1 MIIDLPKL
9 GAVKF
14 RDDLTPEQFNAEVQR
29 LAEKYDFKMPRPD
42 IGLGEIA
49 KRSFMRSVGETGIAF
64 GDTLPAMGASAL
76 GFNDYAKRQMEEA
89 AQTRAELEEKYPTR
103 FKSYTEVG
111 GPREAL
117 EFVAETGGE
126 LLPSVG
132 TALIP
137 GVGFG
142 ALGARAG
149 VSAATKLA
157 AERGLGKYATEALI
171 EKGAQAAGRRGMY
184 GGVYMGSF
192 AQNAPEVFEGIYQE
206 TGKFESGIAAL
217 AGGISAV
224 LDSALPAK
232 VFNGLGKYG
241 KLKVI
246 EELAKESNAAPK
258 VWKYV
263 LREARDAAAIEG
275 LTESAQ
281 EAIGAYAK
289 QVAGSAKGLFDPENI
304 QQYKEA
310 FVKGAI
316 GGAGFGIPGGV
327 AKGFVAKRDVKNTE
341 EANKALAEQE
351 QAEAGAVSPEKSA
364 EYDAQAEQA
373 RAQREKD
380 LTAAFSMGDYE
391 QTKVELAAL
400 QARMDAA
407 RPNSAAYAELDKAVK
422 DKQTELAT
430 MEAQKA
436 KESAFATAVPDE
448 QGLYRAQQIVD
459 ATMLKELGVSPMSKV
474 ARELI
479 GTNLN
484 TPEGVA
490 KFVNTL
496 ENPAFKGKINEE
508 AYDALIKTLKPQVV
522 EEAAR
527 ADLQGA
533 VNARQPN
540 ITPSGEGATVDSA
553 TDQGAATEG
562 VGGGERP
569 RVVSTDTNVAGTN
582 VGKEP
587 TTPAIA
593 GVKVLGLINQID
605 TNGGLQNDK
614 IENYV
619 KNNSFGLETIPA
631 SALPDLETLAD
642 KDDPYNRV
650 LDPDENKISE
660 YKKRL
665 AANETAPPIVMDA
678 NGVILD
684 GFHRAIAA
692 KELNKPIQAYVAQPS
707 TLDSKQQKAPTADPE
722 KAFEEGKQAMLEGQG
737 IDDHP
742 YGDSE
747 FAMYFQSGWLEQERE
762 LQSEL
767 NPEDTAPQN
776 KIVEPE
782 PKTTPAEKVEK
793 PVADTTVESLEL
805 KPTPKVDATPDFT
818 KDIETIINKL
828 GDKAKKRGH
837 TELEKDARAYFGR
850 NYPDFALR
858 TIANDIASFKFV
870 DKTGKG
876 LYRNGATA
884 YRRAEMPAFKD
895 RADGVEVAFTETE
908 MKQHEGQGGTHAKNA
923 EKWARANLS
932 PESVAYL
939 DKWIKKYTDEDVV
952 SARDQKK
959 AEKQQQLK
967 KNVKEQIKQD
977 ELSPLSQAIARS
989 DIEEDLGIK
998 KKGRITEKMRKDAK
1012 RLAKQA
1018 LEDYM
1023 GVEGIDDITDSGF
1036 NEMYASPDVASLY
1049 KSSHPSVLR
1058 SLRDGNL
1065 VDALGYLA
1073 ETTPYDSLSKIAEN
1087 LAKYVGNVNVVYGAK
1102 ESKYDPKTNTI
1113 YLTEDATGY
1122 EVMHESAHAALSH
1135 ILANPSHPITRQ
1147 LDKLFKQVKG
1157 SLDGA
1162 YGATNLQEFAAE
1174 LWSNPELRTKL
1185 KEMRTDSPVLSM
1197 WDKIMNVLRRILGFQ
1212 PRQTD
1217 ALDAADRLTNQIIS
1231 VPPASRM
1238 GDSLYAQ
1245 SIHNPNIFDNIFKY
1259 ADKVTSGGTIMN
1271 QDTAVKTLASM
1282 EKLGVGGRQV
1292 MRKFLNLSAL
1302 GQVASKIVGKEAI
1315 EFADN
1320 VNAMAGYYENMMEK
1334 LNPLHK
1340 RLEDFAQTDRYEAWS
1355 KLVNETTRLDVNP
1368 NADAETVARYRN
1380 DNEKFINYQQF
1391 KAEYNRLTD
1400 TEKKLYKD
1408 LFASYEVLFRELKA
1422 SIRNNLLV
1430 KFPDDQEKALSVYS
1444 KIIDQITS
1452 AGVEHYAPL
1461 YRQGTYFL
1469 TYLDK
1474 NTNEHATELFESQIE
1489 RAQKKAKLE
1498 TQGHTDFEEK
1508 SRFDQLQSRNVPS
1521 GSIAGQIIKIMKD
1534 GGVDDTGV
1542 ENFLQLIVSAMP
1554 ETSLLKSFTKRKGTA
1569 GYIND
1574 AALAFSNV
1582 TSSTA
1587 RQLSRMKYS
1596 EILQSNVDKMRE
1608 TASALRGIKS
1618 DIGAEFVTEFM
1629 NRQKYAMNPS
1639 VADWARYASTGAFY
1653 FNLAGNVSSATVN
1666 FLQTPM
1672 IVLPQLGGTYGFLKA
1687 GAALMKATKLYGASG
1702 LTRTVKDINGETV
1715 TQKAMLSVDNL
1726 IGQGKNTEYS
1736 ELFKTL
1742 KGLGFLQNSTA
1753 RDALQAAN
1761 RTPSGKGG
1769 AVPFTERVTTYSA
1782 FMFHHAERMNRE
1794 VTAVAA
1800 FDLEMERL
1808 KNPSQMT
1815 KAERDANLTPEQKQ
1829 QLAIE
1834 KAIRMVEFTHG
1845 AGHTES
1851 GPSIGHSDIG
1861 KVLTVFK
1868 RFGFTMYYMLFD
1880 TIRRSFPISKDMSA
1894 DEKEAMNAA
1903 RRQLIGVYGMAGM
1916 FAGVKGMPL
1925 YWIAETA
1932 YNALQDDDDEDFDTV
1947 MRKFLGDLI
1956 FKGPV
1961 NYFTNLAIADRVGW
1975 TDLIYRE
1982 NKGGKADASALSQIT
1997 EAILGAPYSVIN
2009 SIYRGKELIGE
2020 GQFERGVEAMLP
2032 IALRNVLKG
2041 VRYATEGANTLRGDP
2056 VMGDVNGYS
2065 AAMQILG
2072 FAPADLL
2079 NKYED
2084 NAYAKKFQDA
2094 TVGQGK
2100 KLLKQ
2105 YYIADRLGDYDRA
2118 NMLRDKLFALSD
2130 KHDLGI
2136 TEETISQSVTARD
2149 KISDEMYNG
2158 IQINKKIRNE
2168 IERSIM
2174 EMHD

>member
-1 MIIDLPKL
+1 MIVNLPKL
-9 GAVKF
+9 GQVAFPDGLSAKEY
-14 RDDLTPEQFNAEVQR
+14 DALIGKLEQ
-29 LAEKYDFKMPRPD
+29 KYDFRMPKPEM
-42 IGLGEIA
+42 GLGEIA
-49 KRSFMRSVGETGIAF
+49 KRGFMRSVGETGIAF

-89 AQTRAELEEKYPTR
+89 AQSRAELEEKYPTR

-149 VSAATKLA
+149 ASAATKLA
-157 AERGLGKYATEALI
+157 AERGLGKYATEELI
-171 EKGAQAAGRRGMY
+171 KQGSLSAGRKGMY

-232 VFNGLGKYG
+232 IFDGLGKYG

-246 EELAKESNAAPK
+246 EELAKDSKAAPK

-263 LREARDAAAIEG
+263 AREASEAAATEG

-289 QVAGSAKGLFDPENI
+289 QVAGSSKGLFDPENI

-316 GGAGFGIPGGV
+316 GGAGFGVPGGV
-327 AKGFVAKRDVKNTE
+327 AKGFAAKRDVYATG
-341 EANKALAEQE
+341 EAQKALAEQE
-351 QAEAGAVSPEKSA
+351 QAEAGAVPPEKSA

-391 QTKVELAAL
+391 QTKTELAAL

-496 ENPAFKGKINEE
+496 ENPSFKGKINEE

-533 VNARQPN
+533 VDARQPN

-562 VGGGERP
+562 VGGGERLGM
-569 RVVSTDTNVAGTN
+569 VSTDTDVAGTN
-582 VGKEP
+582 VGEEP
-587 TTPAIA
+587 TTPP
-593 GVKVLGLINQID
+593 V
-605 TNGGLQNDK
+605 
-614 IENYV
+614 
-619 KNNSFGLETIPA
+619 
-631 SALPDLETLAD
+631 
-642 KDDPYNRV
+642 
-650 LDPDENKISE
+650 
-660 YKKRL
+660 
-665 AANETAPPIVMDA
+665 
-678 NGVILD
+678 
-684 GFHRAIAA
+684 
-692 KELNKPIQAYVAQPS
+692 
-707 TLDSKQQKAPTADPE
+707 DPE
-722 KAFEEGKQAMLEGQG
+722 KVFEEGKQALLEGQG

-747 FAMYFQSGWLEQERE
+747 YAMYFQSGWLEQERE

-776 KIVEPE
+776 KVVEPE
-782 PKTTPAEKVEK
+782 PKTTPAAKVEK
-793 PVADTTVESLEL
+793 PVVDTTAESLDL
-805 KPTPKVDATPDFT
+805 KPTPKVDTTPDFT
-818 KDIETIINKL
+818 KDIDTIIGKL
-828 GDKAKKRGH
+828 GDQGKKRGH
-837 TELEKDARAYFGR
+837 TELETDARAYFGR
-850 NYPDFALR
+850 NYPDFAIR
-858 TIANDIASFKFV
+858 SIAHDLVRQK
-870 DKTGKG
+870 
-876 LYRNGATA
+876 TA
-884 YRRAEMPAFKD
+884 YRRADMKAFEKTPE
-895 RADGVEVAFTETE
+895 GPEVAFTEAE
-908 MKQHEGQGGTHAKNA
+908 IKQHKGQGGAHAKNA

-932 PESVAYL
+932 PETVAYL
-939 DKWIKKYTDEDVV
+939 DKWIAKYTKEEAE
-952 SARDQKK
+952 SKRYQKK
-959 AEKQQQLK
+959 AEKQQELKKAGKAQLK
-967 KNVKEQIKQD
+967 DEEFTTDKAEQ
-977 ELSPLSQAIARS
+977 EALS
-989 DIEEDLGIK
+989 DIEEDLGK
-998 KKGRITEKMRKDAK
+998 KRKGRVTEKMRKDAK
-1012 RLAKQA
+1012 KLAKKA
-1018 LEDYM
+1018 LEEYM
-1023 GVEGIDDITDSGF
+1023 GVEGIDDIIDSGF

-1049 KSSHPSVLR
+1049 RSSHPSVLR
-1058 SLRDGNL
+1058 SLRNGNL
-1065 VDALGYLA
+1065 VDALGHLA
-1073 ETTPYDSLSKIAEN
+1073 ETTNFDSLSKIADT
-1087 LAKYVGNVNVVYGAK
+1087 LAKYVGDVNVVYGAK
-1102 ESKYDPKTNTI
+1102 KSKYDPKTNTI
-1113 YLTEDATGY
+1113 YLTEDATNY

-1135 ILANPSHPITRQ
+1135 ILANPSHPVTRQ
-1147 LDKLFKQVKG
+1147 LDKLFKEVKG

-1391 KAEYNRLTD
+1391 KAEYNRLNP
-1400 TEKKLYKD
+1400 TEKKLYDD
-1408 LFASYEVLFRELKA
+1408 LFKSYNELFKELKK
-1422 SIRNNLLV
+1422 SLYNNLEA
-1430 KFPDDQEKALSVYS
+1430 KFPDDKAKVSSVYN

-1469 TYLDK
+1469 TYIDK
-1474 NTNEHATELFESQIE
+1474 NTKEHATELFESQIE

-1498 TQGHTDFEEK
+1498 MQGHTDFEEK

-1534 GGVDDTGV
+1534 GGVDDAGV

-1608 TASALRGIKS
+1608 TAGTLRGVKS
-1618 DIGAEFVTEFM
+1618 DIGAEFVTEFVD
-1629 NRQKYAMNPS
+1629 RQKYAMNPNVS
-1639 VADWARYASTGAFY
+1639 DWARYASTGAFY

-1666 FLQTPM
+1666 LLQTPM

-1687 GAALMKATKLYGASG
+1687 GAALMKATKLYGTSG
-1702 LTRTVKDINGETV
+1702 ISRTIKDINGETV

-1726 IGQGKNTEYS
+1726 IGKGKNTEYS

-1761 RTPSGKGG
+1761 RTPSGKGA
-1769 AVPFTERVTTYSA
+1769 AVPLTERVTTYSA

-1794 VTAVAA
+1794 ITAIAA

-1808 KNPSQMT
+1808 KNKGVT
-1815 KAERDANLTPEQKQ
+1815 GAEAQR
-1829 QLAIE
+1829 LAIE

-1903 RRQLIGVYGMAGM
+1903 RRQLVGVYGMAGM

-1925 YWIAETA
+1925 YWVAEMA
-1932 YNALQDDDDEDFDTV
+1932 YNALQDDDDDDFDTV

-1961 NYFTNLAIADRVGW
+1961 NYYTNLAIADRVGW

-1997 EAILGAPYSVIN
+1997 EAILGAPYSIVN
-2009 SIYRGKELIGE
+2009 NMFRAKELFDE
-2020 GQFERGVEAMLP
+2020 GHFMRSIETALP
-2032 IALRNVLKG
+2032 VALRNIPKSY
-2041 VRYATEGANTLRGDP
+2041 RYFTEGANTLRGDP
-2056 VMGDVNGYS
+2056 VMGEINGYN
-2065 AAMQILG
+2065 AMMQLLG

-2079 NKYED
+2079 TKYED

-2136 TEETISQSVTARD
+2136 TEETISESVTARD

>member
-1 MIIDLPKL
+1 MIVNLPKL
-9 GAVKF
+9 GQVAFPDGLSAKEY
-14 RDDLTPEQFNAEVQR
+14 DALIGKLEQ
-29 LAEKYDFKMPRPD
+29 KYDFRMPKPEM
-42 IGLGEIA
+42 GLGEIA
-49 KRSFMRSVGETGIAF
+49 KRGFMRSVGETGIAF

-89 AQTRAELEEKYPTR
+89 AQSRAELEEKYPTR

-149 VSAATKLA
+149 ASAATKLA
-157 AERGLGKYATEALI
+157 AERGLGKYATEELI
-171 EKGAQAAGRRGMY
+171 KQGSLSAGRKGMY

-232 VFNGLGKYG
+232 IFDGLGKYG

-246 EELAKESNAAPK
+246 EELAKDSKAAPK

-263 LREARDAAAIEG
+263 AREASEAAATEG

-289 QVAGSAKGLFDPENI
+289 QVAGSSKGLFDPENI

-316 GGAGFGIPGGV
+316 GGAGFGVPGGV
-327 AKGFVAKRDVKNTE
+327 AKGFAAKRDVYATG
-341 EANKALAEQE
+341 EAQKALAEQE
-351 QAEAGAVSPEKSA
+351 QAEAGAVPPEKSA

-391 QTKVELAAL
+391 QTKTELAAL

-496 ENPAFKGKINEE
+496 ENPSFKGKINEE

-533 VNARQPN
+533 VDARQPN

-562 VGGGERP
+562 VGGGERLGM
-569 RVVSTDTNVAGTN
+569 VSTDTDVAGTN
-582 VGKEP
+582 VGEEP
-587 TTPAIA
+587 TTPP
-593 GVKVLGLINQID
+593 V
-605 TNGGLQNDK
+605 
-614 IENYV
+614 
-619 KNNSFGLETIPA
+619 
-631 SALPDLETLAD
+631 
-642 KDDPYNRV
+642 
-650 LDPDENKISE
+650 
-660 YKKRL
+660 
-665 AANETAPPIVMDA
+665 
-678 NGVILD
+678 
-684 GFHRAIAA
+684 
-692 KELNKPIQAYVAQPS
+692 
-707 TLDSKQQKAPTADPE
+707 DPE
-722 KAFEEGKQAMLEGQG
+722 KVFEEGKQALLEGQG

-747 FAMYFQSGWLEQERE
+747 YAMYFQSGWLEQERE

-776 KIVEPE
+776 KVVEPE
-782 PKTTPAEKVEK
+782 PKTTPAAKVEK
-793 PVADTTVESLEL
+793 PVVDTTAESLDL
-805 KPTPKVDATPDFT
+805 KPTPKVDTTPDFT
-818 KDIETIINKL
+818 KDIDTIIGKL
-828 GDKAKKRGH
+828 GDQGKKRGH
-837 TELEKDARAYFGR
+837 TELETDARAYFGR
-850 NYPDFALR
+850 NYPDFAIR
-858 TIANDIASFKFV
+858 SIAHDLVRQK
-870 DKTGKG
+870 
-876 LYRNGATA
+876 TA
-884 YRRAEMPAFKD
+884 YRRADMKAFEKTPE
-895 RADGVEVAFTETE
+895 GPEVAFTEAE
-908 MKQHEGQGGTHAKNA
+908 IKQHKGQGGAHAKNA

-932 PESVAYL
+932 PETVAYL
-939 DKWIKKYTDEDVV
+939 DKWIAKYTKEEAE
-952 SARDQKK
+952 SKRYQKK
-959 AEKQQQLK
+959 AEKQQELKKAGKAQLK
-967 KNVKEQIKQD
+967 DEEFTTDKAEQ
-977 ELSPLSQAIARS
+977 EALS
-989 DIEEDLGIK
+989 DIEEDLGK
-998 KKGRITEKMRKDAK
+998 KRKGRVTEKMRKDAK
-1012 RLAKQA
+1012 KLAKKA
-1018 LEDYM
+1018 LEEYM
-1023 GVEGIDDITDSGF
+1023 GVEGIDDIIDSGF

-1049 KSSHPSVLR
+1049 RSSHPSVLR
-1058 SLRDGNL
+1058 SLRNGNL
-1065 VDALGYLA
+1065 VDALGHLA
-1073 ETTPYDSLSKIAEN
+1073 ETTNFDSLSKIADT
-1087 LAKYVGNVNVVYGAK
+1087 LAKYVGDVNVVYGAK

-1113 YLTEDATGY
+1113 YLTEDATNY

-1135 ILANPSHPITRQ
+1135 ILANPSHPVTRQ
-1147 LDKLFKQVKG
+1147 LDKLFKEVKG

-1391 KAEYNRLTD
+1391 KAEYNRLNP
-1400 TEKKLYKD
+1400 TEKKLYDD
-1408 LFASYEVLFRELKA
+1408 LFKSYNELFKELKK
-1422 SIRNNLLV
+1422 SLYNNLEA
-1430 KFPDDQEKALSVYS
+1430 KFPDDKAKVSSVYN

-1469 TYLDK
+1469 TYIDK
-1474 NTNEHATELFESQIE
+1474 NTKEHATELFESQIE

-1498 TQGHTDFEEK
+1498 MQGHTDFEEK

-1534 GGVDDTGV
+1534 GGVDDAGV

-1608 TASALRGIKS
+1608 TAGTLRGVKS
-1618 DIGAEFVTEFM
+1618 DIGAEFVTEFVD
-1629 NRQKYAMNPS
+1629 RQKYAMNPNVS
-1639 VADWARYASTGAFY
+1639 DWARYASTGAFY

-1666 FLQTPM
+1666 LLQTPM

-1687 GAALMKATKLYGASG
+1687 GAALMKATKLYGTSG
-1702 LTRTVKDINGETV
+1702 ISRTIKDINGETV

-1726 IGQGKNTEYS
+1726 IGKGKNTEYS

-1761 RTPSGKGG
+1761 RTPSGKGA
-1769 AVPFTERVTTYSA
+1769 AVPLTERVTTYSA

-1794 VTAVAA
+1794 ITAIAA

-1808 KNPSQMT
+1808 KNKGVT
-1815 KAERDANLTPEQKQ
+1815 GAEAQR
-1829 QLAIE
+1829 LAIE

-1903 RRQLIGVYGMAGM
+1903 RRQLVGVYGMAGM

-1925 YWIAETA
+1925 YWVAEMA
-1932 YNALQDDDDEDFDTV
+1932 YNALQDDDDDDFDTV

-1961 NYFTNLAIADRVGW
+1961 NYYTNLAIADRVGW

-1997 EAILGAPYSVIN
+1997 EAILGAPYSIVN
-2009 SIYRGKELIGE
+2009 NMFRAKELFDE
-2020 GQFERGVEAMLP
+2020 GHFMRSIETALP
-2032 IALRNVLKG
+2032 VALRNIPKSY
-2041 VRYATEGANTLRGDP
+2041 RYFTEGANTLRGDP
-2056 VMGDVNGYS
+2056 VMGEINGYN
-2065 AAMQILG
+2065 AMMQLLG

-2079 NKYED
+2079 TKYED

-2136 TEETISQSVTARD
+2136 TEETISESVTARD

>member
-1 MIIDLPKL
+1 MIVNLPKL
-9 GAVKF
+9 GQVAFPDGLSAKEF
-14 RDDLTPEQFNAEVQR
+14 DALIGRLEQ
-29 LAEKYDFKMPRPD
+29 KYDFRMPKPD
-42 IGLGEIA
+42 IGLSEIA
-49 KRSFMRSVGETGIAF
+49 KRGFMRNVGETGIAIT
-64 GDTLPAMGASAL
+64 DTLPAMLGSKL
-76 GFNDYAKRQMEEA
+76 GFEDYARRQMEEA
-89 AQTRAELEEKYPTR
+89 AQSRAELEEKYPTR

-149 VSAATKLA
+149 ASAATKLA
-157 AERGLGKYATEALI
+157 AERGLGKYATEELI
-171 EKGAQAAGRRGMY
+171 KQGSLSAGRKGMY

-232 VFNGLGKYG
+232 IFDGLGKYG

-246 EELAKESNAAPK
+246 EELAKDSKAAPK

-263 LREARDAAAIEG
+263 AREASEAAATEG

-289 QVAGSAKGLFDPENI
+289 QVAGSSKGLFDPENI

-316 GGAGFGIPGGV
+316 GGAGFGVPGGV
-327 AKGFVAKRDVKNTE
+327 AKGFAAKRDVYATG
-341 EANKALAEQE
+341 EAQKALAEQE
-351 QAEAGAVSPEKSA
+351 QAEAGAVPPEKSA

-391 QTKVELAAL
+391 QTKTELAAL

-459 ATMLKELGVSPMSKV
+459 ATMLKKLGVSPTSKV

-484 TPEGVA
+484 TTEGVA

-496 ENPAFKGKINEE
+496 ENPSFKGKINEE
-508 AYDALIKTLKPQVV
+508 AYDALIKTLKPQIV

-533 VNARQPN
+533 VDARQPN

-569 RVVSTDTNVAGTN
+569 RVVSTDTDVAGTN
-582 VGKEP
+582 VGEES
-587 TTPAIA
+587 TTPP
-593 GVKVLGLINQID
+593 V
-605 TNGGLQNDK
+605 
-614 IENYV
+614 
-619 KNNSFGLETIPA
+619 
-631 SALPDLETLAD
+631 
-642 KDDPYNRV
+642 
-650 LDPDENKISE
+650 
-660 YKKRL
+660 
-665 AANETAPPIVMDA
+665 
-678 NGVILD
+678 
-684 GFHRAIAA
+684 
-692 KELNKPIQAYVAQPS
+692 
-707 TLDSKQQKAPTADPE
+707 DPE
-722 KAFEEGKQAMLEGQG
+722 KVFEEGKKALLDGQS

-747 FAMYFQSGWLEQERE
+747 YAMYFQSGWLEQERE

-767 NPEDTAPQN
+767 NPEDTALQDTA
-776 KIVEPE
+776 
-782 PKTTPAEKVEK
+782 PKSKSKTATAAKVEK
-793 PVADTTVESLEL
+793 PVVDTTAESLDL
-805 KPTPKVDATPDFT
+805 KPTPKVDTTPDFT
-818 KDIETIINKL
+818 KDIDSIVSKL
-828 GDKAKKRGH
+828 GDQAKKRGH

-858 TIANDIASFKFV
+858 TLANDLASFKFV

-876 LYRNGATA
+876 IYRGGATA
-884 YRRAEMPAFKD
+884 YRRAEMPAFKGT
-895 RADGVEVAFTETE
+895 AGGPEVAFTESE
-908 MKQHEGQGGTHAKNA
+908 MKQHEGQGGVHAKNA

-932 PESVAYL
+932 PESLAYL
-939 DKWIKKYTDEDVV
+939 DKWIKTYTDEDAT
-952 SARDQKK
+952 SAKYQKK
-959 AEKQQQLK
+959 AEKQQILKKAGKAQLK
-967 KNVKEQIKQD
+967 DEEFTTDKAEQ
-977 ELSPLSQAIARS
+977 EALS
-989 DIEEDLGIK
+989 DIEEDLGK
-998 KKGRITEKMRKDAK
+998 KRKGRVTEKMRKDAK
-1012 RLAKQA
+1012 KLAKKA
-1018 LEDYM
+1018 LEEYM

-1049 KSSHPSVLR
+1049 RSSHPSVLR

-1065 VDALGYLA
+1065 VGALKNLA
-1073 ETTPYDSLSKIAEN
+1073 ETTNFDSLSKIAN
-1087 LAKYVGNVNVVYGAK
+1087 TLAKYVGDVNVVYGAK
-1102 ESKYDPKTNTI
+1102 ASKYDPKTNTI
-1113 YLTEDATGY
+1113 YLTEDATNY

-1135 ILANPSHPITRQ
+1135 ILANPSHPVTRQ
-1147 LDKLFKQVKG
+1147 LDKLFKEVKG

-1217 ALDAADRLTNQIIS
+1217 ALDAADRLTSQIVS

-1245 SIHNPNIFDNIFKY
+1245 SIHNPNIFDDIFKY

-1391 KAEYNRLTD
+1391 KVEYNKLNP
-1400 TEKKLYKD
+1400 TEKKLYDD
-1408 LFASYEVLFRELKA
+1408 LFNSYVVLFKELKA

-1430 KFPDDQEKALSVYS
+1430 KFPDDKEKALSVYN

-1508 SRFDQLQSRNVPS
+1508 SRFNELQSRNVPS

-1534 GGVDDTGV
+1534 GGVDDAGV

-1608 TASALRGIKS
+1608 TAGTLRGVKS
-1618 DIGAEFVTEFM
+1618 DIGAEFVTEFVD
-1629 NRQKYAMNPS
+1629 RQKYAMNPNVS
-1639 VADWARYASTGAFY
+1639 EWARYASTGAFY
-1653 FNLAGNVSSATVN
+1653 FNLAGNVSSATIN
-1666 FLQTPM
+1666 LLQTPM

-1687 GAALMKATKLYGASG
+1687 GAALMKATKLYGTSG
-1702 LTRTVKDINGETV
+1702 ISRTIKDINGETV

-1726 IGQGKNTEYS
+1726 IGKGKNTEYS

-1742 KGLGFLQNSTA
+1742 KGLGFLQNSTT

-1769 AVPFTERVTTYSA
+1769 AVPLTERVTTYSA

-1794 VTAVAA
+1794 ITAIAA

-1815 KAERDANLTPEQKQ
+1815 KAERDANLTSEQKQ

-1903 RRQLIGVYGMAGM
+1903 RRQLVGVYGMAGM

-1925 YWIAETA
+1925 YWVAEMA
-1932 YNALQDDDDEDFDTV
+1932 YNALQDEDDDDFDTV

-1961 NYFTNLAIADRVGW
+1961 NYYTNLAIADRVGW

-1997 EAILGAPYSVIN
+1997 EAILGAPYSIVN
-2009 SIYRGKELIGE
+2009 NMFRAAELYQEGHFMRSIET
-2020 GQFERGVEAMLP
+2020 ALP
-2032 IALRNVLKG
+2032 VALRNIPKSY
-2041 VRYATEGANTLRGDP
+2041 RYFTEGANTLRGDP

-2065 AAMQILG
+2065 AAMQVLG

-2079 NKYED
+2079 TKYED

-2100 KLLKQ
+2100 RLLKQ

>member
-29 LAEKYDFKMPRPD
+29 LSAKYDFKMPRPD
-42 IGLGEIA
+42 IGLSEIA
-49 KRSFMRSVGETGIAF
+49 KRGFMRSVGETGIAL
-64 GDTLPAMGASAL
+64 GDVIPAAISSAFVH
-76 GFNDYAKRQMEEA
+76 GGGDYAKRQMEEA
-89 AQTRAELEEKYPTR
+89 AQSRAELEEKYPTR

-111 GPREAL
+111 SPREAL
-117 EFVAETGGE
+117 EYVAETGGE

-137 GVGFG
+137 GIGLEAV
-142 ALGARAG
+142 GARVGA
-149 VSAATKLA
+149 SAAARLA
-157 AERGLGKYATEALI
+157 AERGLGEVATKALI
-171 EKGAQAAGRRGMY
+171 EKGTQSAARKGMY

-206 TGKFESGIAAL
+206 TGKFEPGIAAL
-217 AGGISAV
+217 AGGIGAV

-232 VFNGLGKYG
+232 IFDGLGKYG

-246 EELAKESNAAPK
+246 EELAKDSRAAPK

-263 LREARDAAAIEG
+263 GKEAAQAAATEG

-289 QVAGSAKGLFDPENI
+289 QVAGSSKSLFDPENT

-316 GGAGFGIPGGV
+316 GGAGFGVPGGV
-327 AKGFVAKRDVKNTE
+327 AKGITAKQEYARQQQPAAGPTE
-341 EANKALAEQE
+341 QTQQPTTTEQLALPAPEQQLQLGYTE
-351 QAEAGAVSPEKSA
+351 PPTQPTLALPAPTPPAAEAVTPEKPA
-364 EYDAQAEQA
+364 IDVVAQLGLNKRSKIA
-373 RAQREKD
+373 RSLAGID
-380 LTAAFSMGDYE
+380 LT
-391 QTKVELAAL
+391 
-400 QARMDAA
+400 
-407 RPNSAAYAELDKAVK
+407 
-422 DKQTELAT
+422 
-430 MEAQKA
+430 
-436 KESAFATAVPDE
+436 
-448 QGLYRAQQIVD
+448 
-459 ATMLKELGVSPMSKV
+459 
-474 ARELI
+474 
-479 GTNLN
+479 
-484 TPEGVA
+484 TPEGV
-490 KFVNTL
+490 KQLITTL

-508 AYDALIKTLKPQVV
+508 AYDALIKSLDPQLV
-522 EEAAR
+522 EAAAR

-533 VNARQPN
+533 VDARQPN
-540 ITPSGEGATVDSA
+540 PPTGGEGATVDSA
-553 TDQGAATEG
+553 TNQGAPTEG

-569 RVVSTDTNVAGTN
+569 RVVPTNADVAGTN

-587 TTPAIA
+587 TTPT
-593 GVKVLGLINQID
+593 V
-605 TNGGLQNDK
+605 
-614 IENYV
+614 
-619 KNNSFGLETIPA
+619 
-631 SALPDLETLAD
+631 
-642 KDDPYNRV
+642 
-650 LDPDENKISE
+650 
-660 YKKRL
+660 
-665 AANETAPPIVMDA
+665 
-678 NGVILD
+678 
-684 GFHRAIAA
+684 
-692 KELNKPIQAYVAQPS
+692 
-707 TLDSKQQKAPTADPE
+707 DPE
-722 KAFEEGKQAMLEGQG
+722 KAFEEGKQALLEGQG

-767 NPEDTAPQN
+767 NPEDKAPQN
-776 KIVEPE
+776 KVVEPK
-782 PKTTPAEKVEK
+782 PKTTSAAKVEK
-793 PVADTTVESLEL
+793 PVVDTTAESLDL
-805 KPTPKVDATPDFT
+805 KPTPKVDTTPDFT
-818 KDIETIINKL
+818 KDIDSIVTKL
-828 GDKAKKRGH
+828 GDQAKKRGH

-850 NYPDFALR
+850 NYPDFAIRSIAHDLVR
-858 TIANDIASFKFV
+858 QKTI
-870 DKTGKG
+870 
-876 LYRNGATA
+876 
-884 YRRAEMPAFKD
+884 YRRSEMPSFRG
-895 RADGVEVAFTETE
+895 RAEGPEFNLTEAE
-908 MKQHEGQGGTHAKNA
+908 SKQHRGQGGAHAKNA
-923 EKWARANLS
+923 DKWARANLS
-932 PESVAYL
+932 PETVAYL
-939 DKWIKKYTDEDVV
+939 DKWIAKYTKEEAE
-952 SARDQKK
+952 SKRYQKK
-959 AEKQQQLK
+959 AEKQQELK

-977 ELSPLSQAIARS
+977 ELSPVSQAIARS
-989 DIEEDLGIK
+989 DIEEDLGK
-998 KKGRITEKMRKDAK
+998 KASKRTRKDAK
-1012 RLAKQA
+1012 KLAKQA
-1018 LEDYM
+1018 LEEYM
-1023 GVEGIDDITDSGF
+1023 GVEGIDDIIDSGF

-1049 KSSHPSVLR
+1049 RSSHPSVLR

-1065 VDALGYLA
+1065 VDALGHLA
-1073 ETTPYDSLSKIAEN
+1073 ETTEFDSLSKIAEN

-1135 ILANPSHPITRQ
+1135 ILANPSHPVTRQ
-1147 LDKLFKQVKG
+1147 LDKLFKEVKG

-1197 WDKIMNVLRRILGFQ
+1197 WDKIMNVLRKVLGFQ

-1217 ALDAADRLTNQIIS
+1217 ALDAADRLTSQIVS

-1245 SIHNPNIFDNIFKY
+1245 SINNPNLADNIFKY
-1259 ADKVTSGGTIMN
+1259 VSGVTSGGTIMN
-1271 QDTAVKTLASM
+1271 DSTAVEWLAKA

-1292 MRKFLNLSAL
+1292 LRKFLNLSAL

-1340 RLEDFAQTDRYEAWS
+1340 RLEEFAKTDRYEAWS
-1355 KLVNETTRLDVNP
+1355 RLVNETTRLDVNP

-1391 KAEYNRLTD
+1391 KAEYNRLNP
-1400 TEKKLYKD
+1400 TEKKLYDD
-1408 LFASYEVLFRELKA
+1408 LFNSYKVLFKELKA

-1430 KFPDDQEKALSVYS
+1430 KFPDDQEKALSVYN

-1474 NTNEHATELFESQIE
+1474 DTNEHATELFTSQIE
-1489 RAQKKAKLE
+1489 RAQKKAELE
-1498 TQGHTDFEEK
+1498 GKGHTDFEEK
-1508 SRFDQLQSRNVPS
+1508 TKFDQLQARNVPS
-1521 GSIAGQIIKIMKD
+1521 GSIAGQIVKIMKD
-1534 GGVDDTGV
+1534 SGVGSEGID
-1542 ENFLQLIVSAMP
+1542 NFLQLIVSAMP

-1587 RQLSRMKYS
+1587 RQLSRMRYS
-1596 EILQSNVDKMRE
+1596 ETLQANIDKMRE
-1608 TASALRGIKS
+1608 TVGELRGSKAT
-1618 DIGAEFVTEFM
+1618 IGAEFIKEFEG
-1629 NRQKYAMNPS
+1629 RQKYAMNPS

-1653 FNLAGNVSSATVN
+1653 FNLAGNVSSAAVN

-1672 IVLPQLGGTYGFLKA
+1672 IVLPQLGGTYGYLKA

-1702 LTRTVKDINGETV
+1702 FTRTIKDINGETV
-1715 TQKAMLSVDNL
+1715 EQKAMLSVDNL
-1726 IGQGKNTEYS
+1726 LGQGKNAEYS
-1736 ELFKTL
+1736 ELFKAL
-1742 KGLGFLQNSTA
+1742 KGFGFLQNSTA
-1753 RDALQAAN
+1753 RDALQASN
-1761 RTPSGKGG
+1761 RPPAEKGG
-1769 AVPFTERVTTYSA
+1769 AVPLTERVATYSA
-1782 FMFHHAERMNRE
+1782 FLFHHAERMNRE
-1794 VTAVAA
+1794 VTAIAA

-1808 KNPSQMT
+1808 KN
-1815 KAERDANLTPEQKQ
+1815 KGVKEAE
-1829 QLAIE
+1829 AIPQAVE

-1880 TIRRSFPISKDMSA
+1880 TIRRSFPISKDMTA
-1894 DEKEAMNAA
+1894 DQVEAMQAA
-1903 RRQLIGVYGMAGM
+1903 RRQLVGVYGMAGL

-1925 YWIAETA
+1925 YWVAEMA
-1932 YNALQDDDDEDFDTV
+1932 YNALQDDDDDDFDTV
-1947 MRKFLGDLI
+1947 MRKFLGDLA

-1961 NYFTNLAIADRVGW
+1961 NYYTNLGIADRVGW

-1997 EAILGAPYSVIN
+1997 EAILGAPYSIIN
-2009 SIYRGKELIGE
+2009 SFYRGKELISE
-2020 GQFERGVEAMLP
+2020 GHFERGVEAMLP
-2032 IALRNVLKG
+2032 IALRNILKG
-2041 VRYATEGANTLRGDP
+2041 ARYATEGANTLRGDP
-2056 VMGDVNGYS
+2056 VMGDINGYN
-2065 AAMQILG
+2065 AMMQVLG

-2079 NKYED
+2079 ARYED
-2084 NAYAKKFQDA
+2084 NAYAKKVDDA
-2094 TVGQGK
+2094 TIGQSK

-2118 NMLRDKLFALSD
+2118 DMLRDKLFALSD

-2136 TEETISQSVTARD
+2136 TDETINKSVTARD

-2158 IQINKKIRNE
+2158 VQINKKLRNE

>member
-1 MIIDLPKL
+1 MIVNLPKL
-9 GAVKF
+9 GQVAFPDGLSAKEY
-14 RDDLTPEQFNAEVQR
+14 DALIGKLEQ
-29 LAEKYDFKMPRPD
+29 KYDFRMPKPEM
-42 IGLGEIA
+42 GLGEIA
-49 KRSFMRSVGETGIAF
+49 KRGAMRNLGETGIALF
-64 GDTLPAMGASAL
+64 DTLPAMGASML

-89 AQTRAELEEKYPTR
+89 AQSRAELEEKYPTR

-149 VSAATKLA
+149 ASAATKLA

-217 AGGISAV
+217 AGGIGAV

-391 QTKVELAAL
+391 QTKTELAAL

-496 ENPAFKGKINEE
+496 ENPSFKGKINEE

-533 VNARQPN
+533 VDARQPN
-540 ITPSGEGATVDSA
+540 GTPSGEGATVDSA

-569 RVVSTDTNVAGTN
+569 RVVPTDTDVAGTN
-582 VGKEP
+582 VGEES
-587 TTPAIA
+587 TTPP
-593 GVKVLGLINQID
+593 V
-605 TNGGLQNDK
+605 
-614 IENYV
+614 
-619 KNNSFGLETIPA
+619 
-631 SALPDLETLAD
+631 
-642 KDDPYNRV
+642 
-650 LDPDENKISE
+650 
-660 YKKRL
+660 
-665 AANETAPPIVMDA
+665 
-678 NGVILD
+678 
-684 GFHRAIAA
+684 
-692 KELNKPIQAYVAQPS
+692 
-707 TLDSKQQKAPTADPE
+707 DPE
-722 KAFEEGKQAMLEGQG
+722 KVFEEGKKALLDGQS

-747 FAMYFQSGWLEQERE
+747 YAMYFQSGWLEQERE

-767 NPEDTAPQN
+767 NPEDTAPQDTA
-776 KIVEPE
+776 
-782 PKTTPAEKVEK
+782 PKSKSKTATAAKVEK
-793 PVADTTVESLEL
+793 PVVDTTAESLDL
-805 KPTPKVDATPDFT
+805 KPTPKVDTTPDFT
-818 KDIETIINKL
+818 KDIDSIVGKL
-828 GDKAKKRGH
+828 GDQAKKRGH
-837 TELEKDARAYFGR
+837 TELETDARSYFGR
-850 NYPDFALR
+850 NYPDFAIR
-858 TIANDIASFKFV
+858 SIAHDLVRK
-870 DKTGKG
+870 K
-876 LYRNGATA
+876 TA
-884 YRRAEMPAFKD
+884 YRRADMKAFEKTPE
-895 RADGVEVAFTETE
+895 GPEVAFTEAE
-908 MKQHEGQGGTHAKNA
+908 MKQHKGQGGTHAVNA
-923 EKWARANLS
+923 DKWARANLS

-939 DKWIKKYTDEDVV
+939 DKWIAKYTKEEAE
-952 SARDQKK
+952 SKRYQKK
-959 AEKQQQLK
+959 AEKQQVLEKAGKAQLK
-967 KNVKEQIKQD
+967 DEEFTTDKAEQ
-977 ELSPLSQAIARS
+977 EALS
-989 DIEEDLGIK
+989 DIEEDLGK
-998 KKGRITEKMRKDAK
+998 KRKGRVTEKMRKDAK
-1012 RLAKQA
+1012 KLAKKA
-1018 LEDYM
+1018 LEEYM
-1023 GVEGIDDITDSGF
+1023 GVEGIEDIIDSGF

-1049 KSSHPSVLR
+1049 RSSHPSVLR

-1065 VDALGYLA
+1065 VNALKNLA
-1073 ETTPYDSLSKIAEN
+1073 ETTEFDSLSRIAET
-1087 LAKYVGNVNVVYGAK
+1087 LAKYVGDVNVVYGAK

-1113 YLTEDATGY
+1113 YLTEDATNY

-1135 ILANPSHPITRQ
+1135 ILANPSHPVTRQ

-1217 ALDAADRLTNQIIS
+1217 ALDAADSLTSQIVS

-1259 ADKVTSGGTIMN
+1259 ANKVTSGGTIIN

-1391 KAEYNRLTD
+1391 KAEYNRLND

-1608 TASALRGIKS
+1608 TAGTLRGVKS
-1618 DIGAEFVTEFM
+1618 DIGTEFVAEFV

-1639 VADWARYASTGAFY
+1639 VSDWARYASTGAFY

-1687 GAALMKATKLYGASG
+1687 GAALMKATKLYGTSG
-1702 LTRTVKDINGETV
+1702 ISRTIKDINGETV

-1726 IGQGKNTEYS
+1726 IGKGKNTEYS

-1769 AVPFTERVTTYSA
+1769 AVPLTERVTTYSA

-1808 KNPSQMT
+1808 KN
-1815 KAERDANLTPEQKQ
+1815 KGVKEAEAIPQ
-1829 QLAIE
+1829 AIE

-1903 RRQLIGVYGMAGM
+1903 RRQLVGVYGMAGM

-1925 YWIAETA
+1925 YWVAEMA

-2032 IALRNVLKG
+2032 IALRNILKG

-2056 VMGDVNGYS
+2056 VMGDINGYN
-2065 AAMQILG
+2065 AMMQVLG

-2079 NKYED
+2079 TKYED

-2118 NMLRDKLFALSD
+2118 DMLRDKLFALSD

>member
-1 MIIDLPKL
+1 MIVNLPKL
-9 GAVKF
+9 GQVAFPDGLSAKEYDALIG
-14 RDDLTPEQFNAEVQR
+14 RLEQ
-29 LAEKYDFKMPRPD
+29 KYDFRMPKPD
-42 IGLGEIA
+42 IGLSEIA
-49 KRSFMRSVGETGIAF
+49 KRGFMRNLGETGIAL

-76 GFNDYAKRQMEEA
+76 GFNDYAKRQVEEA
-89 AQTRAELEEKYPTR
+89 AQSRAELEEKYPTR

-149 VSAATKLA
+149 ASAATKLA
-157 AERGLGKYATEALI
+157 AERGLGKYATEELI
-171 EKGAQAAGRRGMY
+171 KQGSLSAGRKGMY

-232 VFNGLGKYG
+232 IFDGLGKYG

-246 EELAKESNAAPK
+246 EELAKDSKAAPK

-263 LREARDAAAIEG
+263 AREASEAAATEG

-289 QVAGSAKGLFDPENI
+289 QVAGSSKSLFDPENI

-316 GGAGFGIPGGV
+316 GGAGFGVPGGV
-327 AKGFVAKRDVKNTE
+327 AKGFAAKRDVYATG
-341 EANKALAEQE
+341 EAQKALAEQE
-351 QAEAGAVSPEKSA
+351 QAEAGAVPPEKSA

-391 QTKVELAAL
+391 QTKTELAAL

-496 ENPAFKGKINEE
+496 ENPSFKGKINEE

-522 EEAAR
+522 EAAAR
-527 ADLQGA
+527 ADLQG
-533 VNARQPN
+533 VVDARQPN
-540 ITPSGEGATVDSA
+540 PPTGGEGVTVDSA

-562 VGGGERP
+562 VGGGERLGM
-569 RVVSTDTNVAGTN
+569 VSTDTDVAGTN
-582 VGKEP
+582 VGEEP
-587 TTPAIA
+587 
-593 GVKVLGLINQID
+593 
-605 TNGGLQNDK
+605 
-614 IENYV
+614 
-619 KNNSFGLETIPA
+619 
-631 SALPDLETLAD
+631 
-642 KDDPYNRV
+642 
-650 LDPDENKISE
+650 
-660 YKKRL
+660 
-665 AANETAPPIVMDA
+665 TAPPV
-678 NGVILD
+678 
-684 GFHRAIAA
+684 
-692 KELNKPIQAYVAQPS
+692 
-707 TLDSKQQKAPTADPE
+707 DPE
-722 KAFEEGKQAMLEGQG
+722 KVFEEGKQALLEGQG

-747 FAMYFQSGWLEQERE
+747 YAMYFQSGWLEQERE

-776 KIVEPE
+776 KVVEPE
-782 PKTTPAEKVEK
+782 PKTTPAAKVEK
-793 PVADTTVESLEL
+793 PVVDTTAESLDL
-805 KPTPKVDATPDFT
+805 KPTPKVDTTPDFT
-818 KDIETIINKL
+818 KDIDTIVNKL
-828 GDKAKKRGH
+828 GDQAKKRGH

-858 TIANDIASFKFV
+858 TLANDLASFKFV

-876 LYRNGATA
+876 IYRGGATA
-884 YRRAEMPAFKD
+884 YRRAEMPAFKGT
-895 RADGVEVAFTETE
+895 AGGPEVAFTESE
-908 MKQHEGQGGTHAKNA
+908 MKQHEGQGGVHAKNA

-932 PESVAYL
+932 PESLAYL
-939 DKWIKKYTDEDVV
+939 DKWIKTYTDEDAT
-952 SARDQKK
+952 SAKYQKK
-959 AEKQQQLK
+959 AEKQQILKKAGKAQLK
-967 KNVKEQIKQD
+967 DEEFTTDKAEQ
-977 ELSPLSQAIARS
+977 EALS
-989 DIEEDLGIK
+989 DIEEDLGK
-998 KKGRITEKMRKDAK
+998 KRKGRVTEKMRKDAK
-1012 RLAKQA
+1012 KLAKKA
-1018 LEDYM
+1018 LEEYM

-1049 KSSHPSVLR
+1049 RSSHPSVLR

-1065 VDALGYLA
+1065 VDALKNLA
-1073 ETTPYDSLSKIAEN
+1073 ETTNFDSLSKIADT
-1087 LAKYVGNVNVVYGAK
+1087 LAKYVGDVNVVYGAK

-1113 YLTEDATGY
+1113 YLTEDATNY

-1135 ILANPSHPITRQ
+1135 ILANPSHPVTRQ

-1245 SIHNPNIFDNIFKY
+1245 SIHNPNIFDDVFKY
-1259 ADKVTSGGTIMN
+1259 AGKVVGSGTIMSE
-1271 QDTAVKTLASM
+1271 DTAVKTLASM

-1368 NADAETVARYRN
+1368 NADAETVAKYRN

-1391 KAEYNRLTD
+1391 KVEYNKLNP
-1400 TEKKLYKD
+1400 TEKKLYDD
-1408 LFASYEVLFRELKA
+1408 LFNSYVVLFKELKA

-1430 KFPDDQEKALSVYS
+1430 KFPDDKEKALSVYN

-1508 SRFDQLQSRNVPS
+1508 SRFNELQSRNVPS

-1534 GGVDDTGV
+1534 GGVDDAGV

-1608 TASALRGIKS
+1608 TLGTLRGTKS
-1618 DIGAEFVTEFM
+1618 DIGAEFVTEFVD
-1629 NRQKYAMNPS
+1629 RQKYAMNPNVS
-1639 VADWARYASTGAFY
+1639 DWARYASTGAFY

-1702 LTRTVKDINGETV
+1702 LTRTIKDINGETV

-1726 IGQGKNTEYS
+1726 IGQGKNVEYS

-1903 RRQLIGVYGMAGM
+1903 RRQLVGVYGMAGM

-1925 YWIAETA
+1925 YWVAEMA
-1932 YNALQDDDDEDFDTV
+1932 YNALQDDDDDDFDTV

-2032 IALRNVLKG
+2032 IALRNILKG

-2056 VMGDVNGYS
+2056 VMGDINGYN
-2065 AAMQILG
+2065 AMMQVLG

-2079 NKYED
+2079 TKYED

>member
-1 MIIDLPKL
+1 
-9 GAVKF
+9 
-14 RDDLTPEQFNAEVQR
+14 
-29 LAEKYDFKMPRPD
+29 
-42 IGLGEIA
+42 
-49 KRSFMRSVGETGIAF
+49 
-64 GDTLPAMGASAL
+64 
-76 GFNDYAKRQMEEA
+76 
-89 AQTRAELEEKYPTR
+89 LEEKYPTR

-111 GPREAL
+111 SPREAL
-117 EFVAETGGE
+117 EYVAETGGE

-137 GVGFG
+137 GIGLEAV
-142 ALGARAG
+142 GARVGA
-149 VSAATKLA
+149 SAAARLA
-157 AERGLGKYATEALI
+157 AERGLGEVATKALI
-171 EKGAQAAGRRGMY
+171 EKGTQSAARKGMY

-206 TGKFESGIAAL
+206 TGKFEPGIAAL
-217 AGGISAV
+217 AGGIGAV

-232 VFNGLGKYG
+232 IFDGLGKYG

-246 EELAKESNAAPK
+246 EELAKDSRAAPK

-263 LREARDAAAIEG
+263 GKEAAQAAATEG

-289 QVAGSAKGLFDPENI
+289 QVAGSSKSLFDPENT

-316 GGAGFGIPGGV
+316 GGAGFGVPGGV
-327 AKGFVAKRDVKNTE
+327 AKGITAKQEYARQQQPAAGPTE
-341 EANKALAEQE
+341 QTQQPTTTEQLALPAPEQQLQLGYTE
-351 QAEAGAVSPEKSA
+351 PPTQPTLALPAPTPPAAEAVTPEKPA
-364 EYDAQAEQA
+364 IDVVAQLGLNKRSKIA
-373 RAQREKD
+373 RSLAGID
-380 LTAAFSMGDYE
+380 LT
-391 QTKVELAAL
+391 
-400 QARMDAA
+400 
-407 RPNSAAYAELDKAVK
+407 
-422 DKQTELAT
+422 
-430 MEAQKA
+430 
-436 KESAFATAVPDE
+436 
-448 QGLYRAQQIVD
+448 
-459 ATMLKELGVSPMSKV
+459 
-474 ARELI
+474 
-479 GTNLN
+479 
-484 TPEGVA
+484 TPEGV
-490 KFVNTL
+490 KQLITTL

-508 AYDALIKTLKPQVV
+508 AYDALIKSLDPQLV
-522 EEAAR
+522 EAAAR

-533 VNARQPN
+533 VDARQPN
-540 ITPSGEGATVDSA
+540 PPTGGEGATVDSA
-553 TDQGAATEG
+553 TNQGAPTEG

-569 RVVSTDTNVAGTN
+569 RVVPTNADVAGTN

-587 TTPAIA
+587 TTPT
-593 GVKVLGLINQID
+593 V
-605 TNGGLQNDK
+605 
-614 IENYV
+614 
-619 KNNSFGLETIPA
+619 
-631 SALPDLETLAD
+631 
-642 KDDPYNRV
+642 
-650 LDPDENKISE
+650 
-660 YKKRL
+660 
-665 AANETAPPIVMDA
+665 
-678 NGVILD
+678 
-684 GFHRAIAA
+684 
-692 KELNKPIQAYVAQPS
+692 
-707 TLDSKQQKAPTADPE
+707 DPE
-722 KAFEEGKQAMLEGQG
+722 KAFEEGKQALLEGQG

-767 NPEDTAPQN
+767 NPEDKAPQN
-776 KIVEPE
+776 KVVEPK
-782 PKTTPAEKVEK
+782 PKTTSAAKVEK
-793 PVADTTVESLEL
+793 PVVDTTAESLDL
-805 KPTPKVDATPDFT
+805 KPTPKVDTTPDFT
-818 KDIETIINKL
+818 KDIDSIVTKL
-828 GDKAKKRGH
+828 GDQAKKRGH

-850 NYPDFALR
+850 NYPDFAIRSIAHDLVR
-858 TIANDIASFKFV
+858 QKTI
-870 DKTGKG
+870 
-876 LYRNGATA
+876 
-884 YRRAEMPAFKD
+884 YRRSEMPSFRG
-895 RADGVEVAFTETE
+895 RAEGPEFNLTEAE
-908 MKQHEGQGGTHAKNA
+908 SKQHRGQGGAHAKNA
-923 EKWARANLS
+923 DKWARANLS
-932 PESVAYL
+932 PETVAYL
-939 DKWIKKYTDEDVV
+939 DKWIAKYTKEEAE
-952 SARDQKK
+952 SKRYQKK
-959 AEKQQQLK
+959 AEKQQELK

-977 ELSPLSQAIARS
+977 ELSPVSQAIARS
-989 DIEEDLGIK
+989 DIEEDLGK
-998 KKGRITEKMRKDAK
+998 KASKRTRKDAK
-1012 RLAKQA
+1012 KLAKQA
-1018 LEDYM
+1018 LEEYM
-1023 GVEGIDDITDSGF
+1023 GVEGIDDIIDSGF

-1049 KSSHPSVLR
+1049 RSSHPSVLR

-1065 VDALGYLA
+1065 VDALGHLA
-1073 ETTPYDSLSKIAEN
+1073 ETTEFDSLSKIAEN

-1135 ILANPSHPITRQ
+1135 ILANPSHPVTRQ
-1147 LDKLFKQVKG
+1147 LDKLFKEVKG

-1197 WDKIMNVLRRILGFQ
+1197 WDKIMNVLRKVLGFQ

-1217 ALDAADRLTNQIIS
+1217 ALDAADRLTSQIVS

-1245 SIHNPNIFDNIFKY
+1245 SINNPNLADNIFKY
-1259 ADKVTSGGTIMN
+1259 VSGVTSGGTIMN
-1271 QDTAVKTLASM
+1271 DSTAVEWLAKA

-1292 MRKFLNLSAL
+1292 LRKFLNLSAL

-1340 RLEDFAQTDRYEAWS
+1340 RLEEFAKTDRYEAWS
-1355 KLVNETTRLDVNP
+1355 RLVNETTRLDVNP

-1391 KAEYNRLTD
+1391 KAEYNRLNP
-1400 TEKKLYKD
+1400 TEKKLYDD
-1408 LFASYEVLFRELKA
+1408 LFNSYKVLFKELKA

-1430 KFPDDQEKALSVYS
+1430 KFPDDQEKALSVYN

-1474 NTNEHATELFESQIE
+1474 DTNEHATELFTSQIE
-1489 RAQKKAKLE
+1489 RAQKKAELE
-1498 TQGHTDFEEK
+1498 GKGHTDFEEK
-1508 SRFDQLQSRNVPS
+1508 TKFDQLQARNVPS
-1521 GSIAGQIIKIMKD
+1521 GSIAGQIVKIMKD
-1534 GGVDDTGV
+1534 SGVGSEGID
-1542 ENFLQLIVSAMP
+1542 NFLQLIVSAMP

-1587 RQLSRMKYS
+1587 RQLSRMRYS
-1596 EILQSNVDKMRE
+1596 ETLQANIDKMRE
-1608 TASALRGIKS
+1608 TVGELRGSKAT
-1618 DIGAEFVTEFM
+1618 IGAEFIKEFEG
-1629 NRQKYAMNPS
+1629 RQKYAMNPS

-1653 FNLAGNVSSATVN
+1653 FNLAGNVSSAAVN

-1672 IVLPQLGGTYGFLKA
+1672 IVLPQLGGTYGYLKA

-1702 LTRTVKDINGETV
+1702 FTRTIKDINGETV
-1715 TQKAMLSVDNL
+1715 EQKAMLSVDNL
-1726 IGQGKNTEYS
+1726 LGQGKNAEYS
-1736 ELFKTL
+1736 ELFKAL
-1742 KGLGFLQNSTA
+1742 KGFGFLQNSTA
-1753 RDALQAAN
+1753 RDALQASN
-1761 RTPSGKGG
+1761 RPPAEKGG
-1769 AVPFTERVTTYSA
+1769 AVPLTERVATYSA
-1782 FMFHHAERMNRE
+1782 FLFHHAERMNRE
-1794 VTAVAA
+1794 VTAIAA

-1808 KNPSQMT
+1808 KN
-1815 KAERDANLTPEQKQ
+1815 KGVKEAE
-1829 QLAIE
+1829 AIPQAVE

-1880 TIRRSFPISKDMSA
+1880 TIRRSFPISKDMTA
-1894 DEKEAMNAA
+1894 DQVEAMQAA
-1903 RRQLIGVYGMAGM
+1903 RRQLVGVYGMAGL

-1925 YWIAETA
+1925 YWVAEMA
-1932 YNALQDDDDEDFDTV
+1932 YNALQDDDDDDFDTV
-1947 MRKFLGDLI
+1947 MRKFLGDLA

-1961 NYFTNLAIADRVGW
+1961 NYYTNLGIADRVGW

-1997 EAILGAPYSVIN
+1997 EAILGAPYSIIN
-2009 SIYRGKELIGE
+2009 SFYRGKELISE
-2020 GQFERGVEAMLP
+2020 GHFERGVEAMLP
-2032 IALRNVLKG
+2032 IALRNILKG
-2041 VRYATEGANTLRGDP
+2041 ARYATEGANTLRGDP
-2056 VMGDVNGYS
+2056 VMGDINGYN
-2065 AAMQILG
+2065 AMMQVLG

-2079 NKYED
+2079 ARYED
-2084 NAYAKKFQDA
+2084 NAYAKKVDDA
-2094 TVGQGK
+2094 TIGQSK

-2118 NMLRDKLFALSD
+2118 DMLRDKLFALSD

-2136 TEETISQSVTARD
+2136 TDETINKSVTARD

-2158 IQINKKIRNE
+2158 VQINKKLRNE

>member
-1 MIIDLPKL
+1 MIVNLPKL
-9 GAVKF
+9 GQVAFPDGLSAKEFDALVGK
-14 RDDLTPEQFNAEVQR
+14 LEQ
-29 LAEKYDFKMPRPD
+29 KYDFRMPKPEM
-42 IGLGEIA
+42 GLGEIA
-49 KRSFMRSVGETGIAF
+49 KRGFMRSVGETGIAL
-64 GDTLPAMGASAL
+64 GDVIPAAISSAFVH
-76 GFNDYAKRQMEEA
+76 GGGDYAKRQMEEA
-89 AQTRAELEEKYPTR
+89 AQSRAELEEKYPTR

-111 GPREAL
+111 SPREAL

-137 GVGFG
+137 GIGLEAV
-142 ALGARAG
+142 GARAG
-149 VSAATKLA
+149 ASAAARLA
-157 AERGLGKYATEALI
+157 AERGLGEVATKALI
-171 EKGAQAAGRRGMY
+171 EKGAEAAGRKGMY
-184 GGVYMGSF
+184 GGVYLGSF
-192 AQNAPEVFEGIYQE
+192 AQTAPEVFEGIYRE
-206 TGKFESGIAAL
+206 TGKFEPGIAAL
-217 AGGISAV
+217 AGGIEAV

-232 VFNGLGKYG
+232 MFSGLTKYG
-241 KLKVI
+241 KLKVV
-246 EELAKESNAAPK
+246 EELAKDSRAAPK
-258 VWKYV
+258 VWKY
-263 LREARDAAAIEG
+263 LGKEAAQAAATEG

-289 QVAGSAKGLFDPENI
+289 QIAGSSKSLFDPENI

-316 GGAGFGIPGGV
+316 GGAGFGVPGGI
-327 AKGFVAKRDVKNTE
+327 AKGITAKQEYARQQQPT
-341 EANKALAEQE
+341 AGPAEQTE
-351 QAEAGAVSPEKSA
+351 QPTTTEQLALPAPEQQLQLGYTEPPAQPTLALPAPTPPAAEAVAPEKPA
-364 EYDAQAEQA
+364 IDVVAQLGLNKRSKIA
-373 RAQREKD
+373 RSLAGID
-380 LTAAFSMGDYE
+380 LT
-391 QTKVELAAL
+391 
-400 QARMDAA
+400 
-407 RPNSAAYAELDKAVK
+407 
-422 DKQTELAT
+422 
-430 MEAQKA
+430 
-436 KESAFATAVPDE
+436 
-448 QGLYRAQQIVD
+448 
-459 ATMLKELGVSPMSKV
+459 
-474 ARELI
+474 
-479 GTNLN
+479 
-484 TPEGVA
+484 TPEGV
-490 KFVNTL
+490 KQLITTL

-508 AYDALIKTLKPQVV
+508 AYDALIKSLDPQLV
-522 EEAAR
+522 EAAAR

-533 VNARQPN
+533 VDARQPN
-540 ITPSGEGATVDSA
+540 PPASGEGATVDSA
-553 TDQGAATEG
+553 TNQGAPTEG

-569 RVVSTDTNVAGTN
+569 RVVPTVENVAGTN
-582 VGKEP
+582 VGEK
-587 TTPAIA
+587 PA
-593 GVKVLGLINQID
+593 
-605 TNGGLQNDK
+605 
-614 IENYV
+614 
-619 KNNSFGLETIPA
+619 
-631 SALPDLETLAD
+631 
-642 KDDPYNRV
+642 
-650 LDPDENKISE
+650 
-660 YKKRL
+660 
-665 AANETAPPIVMDA
+665 AAPVN
-678 NGVILD
+678 
-684 GFHRAIAA
+684 
-692 KELNKPIQAYVAQPS
+692 
-707 TLDSKQQKAPTADPE
+707 PE
-722 KAFEEGKQAMLEGQG
+722 QAFEEGKKALLEGHG

-767 NPEDTAPQN
+767 NPEDTATQN
-776 KIVEPE
+776 KIVEPK
-782 PKTTPAEKVEK
+782 PKTTPAAKVEK
-793 PVADTTVESLEL
+793 PVVDTTAESLEL
-805 KPTPKVDATPDFT
+805 KPTPKVDTTPDFT
-818 KDIETIINKL
+818 KDIDSIVGKL
-828 GDKAKKRGH
+828 GDQAKKRGH

-850 NYPDFALR
+850 NYPDFAIR
-858 TIANDIASFKFV
+858 TLANDIASFKFV

-884 YRRAEMPAFKD
+884 YRRSEMPSF
-895 RADGVEVAFTETE
+895 RGREDGSEFTFTETE
-908 MKQHEGQGGTHAKNA
+908 SKQHQGQGGTHALNA

-939 DKWIKKYTDEDVV
+939 DKWIKTYTDEDLA
-952 SARDQKK
+952 SDRAQKK
-959 AEKQQQLK
+959 AEKQQTLRKANKAQSK
-967 KNVKEQIKQD
+967 DEKFTTDKAEQ
-977 ELSPLSQAIARS
+977 EALS
-989 DIEEDLGIK
+989 DIEEDLGK
-998 KKGRITEKMRKDAK
+998 KRKGRVTEKMRKDAK
-1012 RLAKQA
+1012 KLAKKA
-1018 LEDYM
+1018 LEEYM
-1023 GVEGIDDITDSGF
+1023 GVEGIEDITDSGF

-1065 VDALGYLA
+1065 VDALGHLA
-1073 ETTPYDSLSKIAEN
+1073 ETTPYDSLSKIAKN

-1135 ILANPSHPITRQ
+1135 ILANPSHPVTRQ
-1147 LDKLFKQVKG
+1147 LDKLFKEVKG

-1197 WDKIMNVLRRILGFQ
+1197 WDKIMNVLRRVLGFQ

-1217 ALDAADRLTNQIIS
+1217 ALDAADRLANQIIS
-1231 VPPASRM
+1231 TPPASRM

-1245 SIHNPNIFDNIFKY
+1245 SINNPNLADNIFKY
-1259 ADKVTSGGTIMN
+1259 VSGVTSGGTIMN
-1271 QDTAVKTLASM
+1271 DSTAVEWLAKA

-1292 MRKFLNLSAL
+1292 LRKFLNLSAL

-1340 RLEDFAQTDRYEAWS
+1340 RLEEFAKTDRYEAWS
-1355 KLVNETTRLDVNP
+1355 RLVNESTRLDVNP

-1380 DNEKFINYQQF
+1380 DTAKYINYQEV
-1391 KAEYNRLTD
+1391 KAQYNRLNP
-1400 TEKKLYKD
+1400 TEKKLYDD
-1408 LFASYEVLFRELKA
+1408 LFNSYKVLFKELKS

-1430 KFPDDQEKALSVYS
+1430 KFPDDKEKALSVYN

-1498 TQGHTDFEEK
+1498 GEGHTDFEEK
-1508 SRFDQLQSRNVPS
+1508 TKFDQLQSRNVPS
-1521 GSIAGQIIKIMKD
+1521 GSIAGQIVKIMKD
-1534 GGVDDTGV
+1534 SGVGEEGID
-1542 ENFLQLIVSAMP
+1542 NFLQLIVSAMP

-1587 RQLSRMKYS
+1587 RQLSRMRYS
-1596 EILQSNVDKMRE
+1596 ETLQANIDKMRE
-1608 TASALRGIKS
+1608 TVGGLRGSKAT
-1618 DIGAEFVTEFM
+1618 IGAEFIKEFEG
-1629 NRQKYAMNPS
+1629 RQKYAMNPS
-1639 VADWARYASTGAFY
+1639 VSDWARYASTGAFY
-1653 FNLAGNVSSATVN
+1653 FNLAGNVSSAAVN
-1666 FLQTPM
+1666 LLQTPM

-1702 LTRTVKDINGETV
+1702 FTRTIKDINGETV
-1715 TQKAMLSVDNL
+1715 DQKAMLSVDNL
-1726 IGQGKNTEYS
+1726 LGQGKNTEYS
-1736 ELFKTL
+1736 ELFKAL
-1742 KGLGFLQNSTA
+1742 KGFGFLQNSTA
-1753 RDALQAAN
+1753 RDALQASN
-1761 RTPSGKGG
+1761 RPPAEKGG
-1769 AVPFTERVTTYSA
+1769 AVPLTERVATYSA
-1782 FMFHHAERMNRE
+1782 FLFHHAERMNRE
-1794 VTAVAA
+1794 VTAIAA

-1808 KNPSQMT
+1808 AKKGIT
-1815 KAERDANLTPEQKQ
+1815 GEQAQK
-1829 QLAIE
+1829 LAIE

-1880 TIRRSFPISKDMSA
+1880 TIRRSFPISKDMNA
-1894 DEKEAMNAA
+1894 DQVEAMKAA
-1903 RRQLIGVYGMAGM
+1903 RRQLVGVYGMAGL

-1925 YWIAETA
+1925 YWVAEMA
-1932 YNALQDDDDEDFDTV
+1932 YNALQDDDDDDFDTV

-1961 NYFTNLAIADRVGW
+1961 NYYTNLAIADRVGW
-1975 TDLIYRE
+1975 SDLIYRE

-1997 EAILGAPYSVIN
+1997 EAILGAPYSIIN
-2009 SIYRGKELIGE
+2009 SFYRGKELIGE

-2032 IALRNVLKG
+2032 VALRNILKG

-2056 VMGDVNGYS
+2056 VMGDINGYN
-2065 AAMQILG
+2065 AMMQILG

-2079 NKYED
+2079 ARYED

-2118 NMLRDKLFALSD
+2118 DMLRDKLFALSD

-2136 TEETISQSVTARD
+2136 TDETISKSVTARD
-2149 KISDEMYNG
+2149 KISDEMHNG
-2158 IQINKKIRNE
+2158 IQINKKLRNE

>member
-9 GAVKF
+9 GPVRFK
-14 RDDLTPEQFNAEVQR
+14 DDLTPEQLNAEVQR
-29 LAEKYDFKMPRPD
+29 LSAKYDFKMPRPD

-49 KRSFMRSVGETGIAF
+49 KRGFMRNLGETGIAL
-64 GDTLPAMGASAL
+64 GDVIPAAISSAFVH
-76 GFNDYAKRQMEEA
+76 GGGDYAKRQMEEA
-89 AQTRAELEEKYPTR
+89 EKSRAELEEKYPTR

-111 GPREAL
+111 SPREAL
-117 EFVAETGGE
+117 EYVAETGGE

-137 GVGFG
+137 GIGLE

-149 VSAATKLA
+149 ASAAARLA
-157 AERGLGKYATEALI
+157 AERGLGEVATKALI
-171 EKGAQAAGRRGMY
+171 EKGAESAGRKGMY
-184 GGVYMGSF
+184 GGVYLGSF
-192 AQNAPEVFEGIYQE
+192 AQTAPEVFEGIYRE
-206 TGKFESGIAAL
+206 TGKFEPGIAAL
-217 AGGISAV
+217 AGGIGAV

-232 VFNGLGKYG
+232 MFSGLTKYG
-241 KLKVI
+241 KLKVV
-246 EELAKESNAAPK
+246 EELAKDSRAAPK
-258 VWKYV
+258 VWKY
-263 LREARDAAAIEG
+263 LGKEAAQAAATEG

-289 QVAGSAKGLFDPENI
+289 QVAGSAKGLLDPENI

-316 GGAGFGIPGGV
+316 GGAGFGVPGGI
-327 AKGFVAKRDVKNTE
+327 AKGITAKQEYARQQEAAAGPVEQTQQPTTPEQVPATTPEPAPPVVETATPQPPAPTPPAAPIVVAEKPAVDIV
-341 EANKALAEQE
+341 AQLGLNKQSKIARSLA
-351 QAEAGAVSPEKSA
+351 GI
-364 EYDAQAEQA
+364 
-373 RAQREKD
+373 D
-380 LTAAFSMGDYE
+380 LT
-391 QTKVELAAL
+391 
-400 QARMDAA
+400 
-407 RPNSAAYAELDKAVK
+407 
-422 DKQTELAT
+422 
-430 MEAQKA
+430 
-436 KESAFATAVPDE
+436 
-448 QGLYRAQQIVD
+448 
-459 ATMLKELGVSPMSKV
+459 
-474 ARELI
+474 
-479 GTNLN
+479 
-484 TPEGVA
+484 TPEGVRQLIT
-490 KFVNTL
+490 TL
-496 ENPAFKGKINEE
+496 ENPAFKGKINEA
-508 AYDALIKTLKPQVV
+508 AYDALIKSLDPQLV
-522 EEAAR
+522 EAAAR
-527 ADLQGA
+527 AELQGA
-533 VNARQPN
+533 VDARQPN
-540 ITPSGEGATVDSA
+540 GTPSGEGATVDSA
-553 TDQGAATEG
+553 TDQGAPAEG

-569 RVVSTDTNVAGTN
+569 RVVSTDTDVAGTN
-582 VGKEP
+582 VGEKP
-587 TTPAIA
+587 
-593 GVKVLGLINQID
+593 
-605 TNGGLQNDK
+605 
-614 IENYV
+614 
-619 KNNSFGLETIPA
+619 
-631 SALPDLETLAD
+631 
-642 KDDPYNRV
+642 
-650 LDPDENKISE
+650 
-660 YKKRL
+660 
-665 AANETAPPIVMDA
+665 TAPPV
-678 NGVILD
+678 
-684 GFHRAIAA
+684 
-692 KELNKPIQAYVAQPS
+692 
-707 TLDSKQQKAPTADPE
+707 DPE
-722 KAFEEGKQAMLEGQG
+722 KVFEEGKQALLEGQS

-747 FAMYFQSGWLEQERE
+747 YAMYFQSGWLEQERE

-776 KIVEPE
+776 KVVEPE

-793 PVADTTVESLEL
+793 PVVDTTAESLDL
-805 KPTPKVDATPDFT
+805 KPTPKVDTTPDFT
-818 KDIETIINKL
+818 KDIDSIVTKL
-828 GDKAKKRGH
+828 GDQAKKRGH

-858 TIANDIASFKFV
+858 TLANDLASFKFV

-876 LYRNGATA
+876 IYRGGATA
-884 YRRAEMPAFKD
+884 YRRAEMPAFKGT
-895 RADGVEVAFTETE
+895 AGGPEVAFTESE
-908 MKQHEGQGGTHAKNA
+908 MKQHEGQGGIHAKNA

-932 PESVAYL
+932 PESLAYL
-939 DKWIKKYTDEDVV
+939 DKWIKTYADEDAT
-952 SARDQKK
+952 SARYQKK
-959 AEKQQQLK
+959 AEKQQTLKKANKAQLK
-967 KNVKEQIKQD
+967 DEEFTTDKAEQ
-977 ELSPLSQAIARS
+977 EALS
-989 DIEEDLGIK
+989 DIEEDLGK
-998 KKGRITEKMRKDAK
+998 KRKGRVTEKMRKDAK
-1012 RLAKQA
+1012 KLAKQA

-1023 GVEGIDDITDSGF
+1023 GVEGIEDITDSGF
-1036 NEMYASPDVASLY
+1036 NEMRASPDIASLY
-1049 KSSHPSVLR
+1049 NSSHPSVLR

-1065 VDALGYLA
+1065 VDALKHLA
-1073 ETTPYDSLSKIAEN
+1073 ETTNFDSLSKIADT

-1113 YLTEDATGY
+1113 YLTEDATNY

-1135 ILANPSHPITRQ
+1135 ILANPSHPVTRQ
-1147 LDKLFKQVKG
+1147 LDKLFKEVKG

-1197 WDKIMNVLRRILGFQ
+1197 WDKIMNVLRRVLGFQ

-1217 ALDAADRLTNQIIS
+1217 ALDAADRLTNQIVS

-1245 SIHNPNIFDNIFKY
+1245 SIHNPNIFDDILKY
-1259 ADKVTSGGTIMN
+1259 TGKVTGSGTIMN
-1271 QDTAVKTLASM
+1271 EDNAVKWIAKA

-1292 MRKFLNLSAL
+1292 LRKFLNLSAL
-1302 GQVASKIVGKEAI
+1302 GQVASKIVGKGAI

-1340 RLEDFAQTDRYEAWS
+1340 RLEEFAKTDRYEAWS
-1355 KLVNETTRLDVNP
+1355 RLVNETTRLDVNP
-1368 NADAETVARYRN
+1368 NADEKAIERYKNDAENKDRY
-1380 DNEKFINYQQF
+1380 INYQQY
-1391 KAEYNRLTD
+1391 KAEYNRLNP
-1400 TEKKLYKD
+1400 TEKKLYDD
-1408 LFASYEVLFRELKA
+1408 LFKSYKVLFDELKE
-1422 SIRNNLLV
+1422 SLHNNLEA
-1430 KFPDDQEKALSVYS
+1430 KFPDDKGKVTSVYN

-1474 NTNEHATELFESQIE
+1474 NTNDHVSELFESQIE
-1489 RAQKKAKLE
+1489 RAQRKAKL
-1498 TQGHTDFEEK
+1498 QADGYGGFEENTK
-1508 SRFDQLQSRNVPS
+1508 FDQLKSRNVPS

-1534 GGVDDTGV
+1534 NGVDEKGV
-1542 ENFLQLIVSAMP
+1542 DNFLQLIVSAMP

-1596 EILQSNVDKMRE
+1596 ERLQANITNMEEVVRGKKVDDKYVGGLKGTTNILGNE
-1608 TASALRGIKS
+1608 FIK
-1618 DIGAEFVTEFM
+1618 EFEARMV
-1629 NRQKYAMNPS
+1629 YAMNPS

-1653 FNLAGNVSSATVN
+1653 FNLAGNVSSAAVN
-1666 FLQTPM
+1666 LLQTPM

-1687 GAALMKATKLYGASG
+1687 GAALMKASKLYGKSG
-1702 LTRTVKDINGETV
+1702 LSRTVKDINGETV

-1726 IGQGKNTEYS
+1726 IGNGENAEYS

-1761 RTPSGKGG
+1761 RTPSEKGG
-1769 AVPFTERVTTYSA
+1769 AVPLTERVATYSA
-1782 FMFHHAERMNRE
+1782 FLFHHAERMNRE
-1794 VTAVAA
+1794 VTAIAA

-1808 KNPSQMT
+1808 KN
-1815 KAERDANLTPEQKQ
+1815 KGVKEAE
-1829 QLAIE
+1829 AIPQAVE

-1880 TIRRSFPISKDMSA
+1880 TIRRSFPISKDMTA
-1894 DEKEAMNAA
+1894 DQVEAMKAA
-1903 RRQLIGVYGMAGM
+1903 RRQLVGVYGMAGI

-1925 YWIAETA
+1925 YWVAEMA
-1932 YNALQDDDDEDFDTV
+1932 YNALQDDDDDDFDTV
-1947 MRKFLGDLI
+1947 MRSFLGDLI

-1961 NYFTNLAIADRVGW
+1961 NYYTNLAIADRVGW

-1997 EAILGAPYSVIN
+1997 EAILGAPYSIIN
-2009 SIYRGKELIGE
+2009 SFYRGKELIGE
-2020 GQFERGVEAMLP
+2020 GHFERGVEAMLP
-2032 IALRNVLKG
+2032 VGLRNILKG

-2056 VMGDVNGYS
+2056 VMGDINGYN
-2065 AAMQILG
+2065 AMMQVLG

-2079 NKYED
+2079 AKYED
-2084 NAYAKKFQDA
+2084 NAYAKKVSDA
-2094 TVGQGK
+2094 TIGQSK

-2105 YYIADRLGDYDRA
+2105 YYVADRLGDYDRA
-2118 NMLRDKLFALSD
+2118 DMLRDKLFELSD

-2136 TEETISQSVTARD
+2136 TEETISKSVTARD
-2149 KISDEMYNG
+2149 KISDDMYNG

>member
-9 GAVKF
+9 GAVRF
-14 RDDLTPEQFNAEVQR
+14 RDDLSPDQINAEIQR
-29 LAEKYDFKMPRPD
+29 LSAKYDFKMPRPD

-117 EFVAETGGE
+117 EYGAETLGE

-149 VSAATKLA
+149 ASAATKLA

-217 AGGISAV
+217 AGGIGAV

-232 VFNGLGKYG
+232 IFDGLGKYG

-246 EELAKESNAAPK
+246 EELAKDSRAAPK

-263 LREARDAAAIEG
+263 GKEAAQAAATEG

-391 QTKVELAAL
+391 QTKTELAAL

-459 ATMLKELGVSPMSKV
+459 ATMLKELGISPMSKV

-496 ENPAFKGKINEE
+496 ENPSFKGKINEE

-533 VNARQPN
+533 VDARQPN

-553 TDQGAATEG
+553 TDQGAPAEG

-569 RVVSTDTNVAGTN
+569 RVVPTDADVAGTN

-587 TTPAIA
+587 A
-593 GVKVLGLINQID
+593 
-605 TNGGLQNDK
+605 
-614 IENYV
+614 
-619 KNNSFGLETIPA
+619 
-631 SALPDLETLAD
+631 
-642 KDDPYNRV
+642 
-650 LDPDENKISE
+650 
-660 YKKRL
+660 
-665 AANETAPPIVMDA
+665 APPV
-678 NGVILD
+678 
-684 GFHRAIAA
+684 
-692 KELNKPIQAYVAQPS
+692 
-707 TLDSKQQKAPTADPE
+707 DPE
-722 KAFEEGKQAMLEGQG
+722 KVFEEGKQALLQGQS

-767 NPEDTAPQN
+767 NPEGTAPQN
-776 KIVEPE
+776 KAVEPE
-782 PKTTPAEKVEK
+782 PKTTPAAKVEK
-793 PVADTTVESLEL
+793 PVVDTTAESLEL
-805 KPTPKVDATPDFT
+805 KPTPKVDTTPDFT
-818 KDIETIINKL
+818 KDIDSIVGKL
-828 GDKAKKRGH
+828 GDQAKKRGH
-837 TELEKDARAYFGR
+837 TELETDARAYFGR
-850 NYPDFALR
+850 NYPDFAIR
-858 TIANDIASFKFV
+858 SIAHDLVRQK
-870 DKTGKG
+870 
-876 LYRNGATA
+876 TA
-884 YRRAEMPAFKD
+884 YRRAEMPSFKG
-895 RADGVEVAFTETE
+895 RAEGPEVAFTEPE
-908 MKQHEGQGGTHAKNA
+908 MKQHKGQGGTHAKNA

-939 DKWIKKYTDEDVV
+939 DKWIAKYTKEEAE
-952 SARDQKK
+952 SKRYQKK
-959 AEKQQQLK
+959 AEKQQVLKKAGKAQLK
-967 KNVKEQIKQD
+967 DEEFTTDKAEQ
-977 ELSPLSQAIARS
+977 EALS
-989 DIEEDLGIK
+989 DIEEDLGK
-998 KKGRITEKMRKDAK
+998 KRKGRVTEKTRKDAK
-1012 RLAKQA
+1012 KLAKQA
-1018 LEDYM
+1018 LEEYM
-1023 GVEGIDDITDSGF
+1023 GVESIEDIIDSGF

-1049 KSSHPSVLR
+1049 RSSHPSVLR

-1065 VDALGYLA
+1065 VNALKNLA
-1073 ETTPYDSLSKIAEN
+1073 ETTEFDSLSKIADT
-1087 LAKYVGNVNVVYGAK
+1087 LAKYVGDVNVVYGAK

-1113 YLTEDATGY
+1113 YLTEDATNY

-1135 ILANPSHPITRQ
+1135 ILANPSHPVTRQ

-1197 WDKIMNVLRRILGFQ
+1197 WDKIMNVLRKILGFQ

-1217 ALDAADRLTNQIIS
+1217 ALDAADRLTSQIVS

-1259 ADKVTSGGTIMN
+1259 ANKVTSGGTIIN

-1355 KLVNETTRLDVNP
+1355 RLVNETTRLDVNP

-1391 KAEYNRLTD
+1391 KAQYNRLNP
-1400 TEKKLYKD
+1400 TEKKLYDD
-1408 LFASYEVLFRELKA
+1408 LFNSYKVLFKELKA

-1534 GGVDDTGV
+1534 GGVDDAGV

-1596 EILQSNVDKMRE
+1596 EILQDNVDKMRE
-1608 TASALRGIKS
+1608 TAGTLRGVKS
-1618 DIGAEFVTEFM
+1618 DIGTEFVAEFV
-1629 NRQKYAMNPS
+1629 NRQKYAMNPNVS
-1639 VADWARYASTGAFY
+1639 DWARYASTGAFY
-1653 FNLAGNVSSATVN
+1653 FNLAGNVSSAAVN

-1702 LTRTVKDINGETV
+1702 FTRKVVDINGELV
-1715 TQKAMLSVDNL
+1715 EVQNDIKFLNNLGFKSMLSVDNL
-1726 IGQGKNTEYS
+1726 LAQGKNKEYA

-1769 AVPFTERVTTYSA
+1769 AVPLTERVATYSA
-1782 FMFHHAERMNRE
+1782 FLFHHAERMNRE
-1794 VTAVAA
+1794 VTAIAA

-1808 KNPSQMT
+1808 KN
-1815 KAERDANLTPEQKQ
+1815 KGVKEAEAIPQ
-1829 QLAIE
+1829 AIE

-2032 IALRNVLKG
+2032 IALRNILKG

>member
-1 MIIDLPKL
+1 MLGSKL
-9 GAVKF
+9 GF
-14 RDDLTPEQFNAEVQR
+14 E
-29 LAEKYDFKMPRPD
+29 
-42 IGLGEIA
+42 
-49 KRSFMRSVGETGIAF
+49 
-64 GDTLPAMGASAL
+64 
-76 GFNDYAKRQMEEA
+76 DYAKRQMEEA
-89 AQTRAELEEKYPTR
+89 AQSRAELEEKYPTR

-149 VSAATKLA
+149 ASAATKLA
-157 AERGLGKYATEALI
+157 AERGLGKYATEELI
-171 EKGAQAAGRRGMY
+171 KQGSLSAGRKGMY
-184 GGVYMGSF
+184 GGVYLGSF

-206 TGKFESGIAAL
+206 TGKFEPGVAAL
-217 AGGISAV
+217 AGGISSV
-224 LDSALPAK
+224 LDSVLPTK
-232 VFNGLGKYG
+232 IYDSLGKYG

-246 EELAKESNAAPK
+246 EELAKDSRAAPK
-258 VWKYV
+258 VWKYIAK
-263 LREARDAAAIEG
+263 EASQAAAIEG

-289 QVAGSAKGLFDPENI
+289 QVAGSTKDVFGPENI

-316 GGAGFGIPGGV
+316 GGTVFGVPGGL
-327 AKGFVAKRDVKNTE
+327 AKGITAKQEYARQQEAAAGPVEQTQQPTTPEQVPATTPEPPPPVVEAATPQPPAPTPPAAPIVAAEKPAIDIV
-341 EANKALAEQE
+341 AQLGLNKQSKIARSLA
-351 QAEAGAVSPEKSA
+351 GI
-364 EYDAQAEQA
+364 
-373 RAQREKD
+373 D
-380 LTAAFSMGDYE
+380 LT
-391 QTKVELAAL
+391 
-400 QARMDAA
+400 
-407 RPNSAAYAELDKAVK
+407 
-422 DKQTELAT
+422 
-430 MEAQKA
+430 
-436 KESAFATAVPDE
+436 
-448 QGLYRAQQIVD
+448 
-459 ATMLKELGVSPMSKV
+459 
-474 ARELI
+474 
-479 GTNLN
+479 
-484 TPEGVA
+484 TPEGV
-490 KFVNTL
+490 KQLITTL
-496 ENPAFKGKINEE
+496 ENPAFKGKIDEA
-508 AYDALIKTLKPQVV
+508 AYDALIKSLDPQLV
-522 EEAAR
+522 EAAAR

-533 VNARQPN
+533 VDARQPN

-562 VGGGERP
+562 VGGGERLGM
-569 RVVSTDTNVAGTN
+569 VSTDTDVAGTN
-582 VGKEP
+582 VGEEP
-587 TTPAIA
+587 
-593 GVKVLGLINQID
+593 
-605 TNGGLQNDK
+605 
-614 IENYV
+614 
-619 KNNSFGLETIPA
+619 
-631 SALPDLETLAD
+631 
-642 KDDPYNRV
+642 
-650 LDPDENKISE
+650 
-660 YKKRL
+660 
-665 AANETAPPIVMDA
+665 TAPPV
-678 NGVILD
+678 
-684 GFHRAIAA
+684 
-692 KELNKPIQAYVAQPS
+692 
-707 TLDSKQQKAPTADPE
+707 DPE
-722 KAFEEGKQAMLEGQG
+722 KVFEEGKQALLEGQG

-747 FAMYFQSGWLEQERE
+747 YAMYFQSGWLEQERE

-776 KIVEPE
+776 KVVEPE
-782 PKTTPAEKVEK
+782 PKTTPAAKVEK
-793 PVADTTVESLEL
+793 PVVDTTAESLDL
-805 KPTPKVDATPDFT
+805 KPTPKVDTTPDFT
-818 KDIETIINKL
+818 KDIDSIVTKL
-828 GDKAKKRGH
+828 GDQAKKRGQ

-858 TIANDIASFKFV
+858 TLANDLASFKFV

-876 LYRNGATA
+876 IYRGGATA
-884 YRRAEMPAFKD
+884 YRRAEMPAFKGT
-895 RADGVEVAFTETE
+895 AGGPEVAFTESE
-908 MKQHEGQGGTHAKNA
+908 MKQHEGQGGVHAKNA

-932 PESVAYL
+932 PESLAYL
-939 DKWIKKYTDEDVV
+939 DKWIKTYADEDAT
-952 SARDQKK
+952 SARYQKK
-959 AEKQQQLK
+959 AEKQQTLKKANKAQLK
-967 KNVKEQIKQD
+967 DEEFTTDKAEQ
-977 ELSPLSQAIARS
+977 EALS
-989 DIEEDLGIK
+989 DIEEDLGK
-998 KKGRITEKMRKDAK
+998 KRKGRVTEKMRKDAK
-1012 RLAKQA
+1012 KLAKQA

-1023 GVEGIDDITDSGF
+1023 GVEGIEDITDSGF
-1036 NEMYASPDVASLY
+1036 NEMRASPDIASLY
-1049 KSSHPSVLR
+1049 NSSHPSVLR
-1058 SLRDGNL
+1058 SLRNGNL
-1065 VDALGYLA
+1065 VDALKHLA
-1073 ETTPYDSLSKIAEN
+1073 ETTNFDSLSKIAN
-1087 LAKYVGNVNVVYGAK
+1087 TLAKYVGNVNIVYGAK

-1113 YLTEDATGY
+1113 YLTEDATNY

-1135 ILANPSHPITRQ
+1135 ILANPSHPVTRQ
-1147 LDKLFKQVKG
+1147 LDKLFKEVKG

-1197 WDKIMNVLRRILGFQ
+1197 WDKIMNVLRRVLGFQ

-1217 ALDAADRLTNQIIS
+1217 ALDAADRLTNQIVS

-1245 SIHNPNIFDNIFKY
+1245 SIHNPNIFDDILKY
-1259 ADKVTSGGTIMN
+1259 TGKVTGSGTIMN
-1271 QDTAVKTLASM
+1271 EDNAVKWIAKA

-1292 MRKFLNLSAL
+1292 LRKFLNLSAL
-1302 GQVASKIVGKEAI
+1302 GQVASKIVGKGAI

-1340 RLEDFAQTDRYEAWS
+1340 RLEEFAKTDRYEAWS
-1355 KLVNETTRLDVNP
+1355 RLVNETTRLDVNP
-1368 NADAETVARYRN
+1368 NADEKAIERYKNDAENKDRY
-1380 DNEKFINYQQF
+1380 INYQQY
-1391 KAEYNRLTD
+1391 KAEYNRLNP
-1400 TEKKLYKD
+1400 TEKKLYDD
-1408 LFASYEVLFRELKA
+1408 LFKSYKVLFDELKE
-1422 SIRNNLLV
+1422 SLHNNLEA
-1430 KFPDDQEKALSVYS
+1430 KFPDDKGKVTSVYN

-1474 NTNEHATELFESQIE
+1474 NTNDHVSELFESQIE
-1489 RAQKKAKLE
+1489 RAQRKAKL
-1498 TQGHTDFEEK
+1498 QADGYGGFEENTK
-1508 SRFDQLQSRNVPS
+1508 FDQLKSRNVPS

-1534 GGVDDTGV
+1534 NGVDEKGID
-1542 ENFLQLIVSAMP
+1542 NFLQLIVSAMP

-1596 EILQSNVDKMRE
+1596 ERLQANITNMEEVVRGKKVDDKYVGGLKGTTNILGNE
-1608 TASALRGIKS
+1608 FIK
-1618 DIGAEFVTEFM
+1618 EFEARMV
-1629 NRQKYAMNPS
+1629 YAMNPS

-1653 FNLAGNVSSATVN
+1653 FNLAGNVSSAAVN

-1687 GAALMKATKLYGASG
+1687 GAALMKATKLYGTSG

-1715 TQKAMLSVDNL
+1715 EQKAMLSVDNL
-1726 IGQGKNTEYS
+1726 IGQGKNAEYS
-1736 ELFKTL
+1736 ELFKAL

-1761 RTPSGKGG
+1761 RAPSGKGG

-1794 VTAVAA
+1794 VTAIAA

-1808 KNPSQMT
+1808 KN
-1815 KAERDANLTPEQKQ
+1815 KGVKEAEAIPQ
-1829 QLAIE
+1829 AIE

-1894 DEKEAMNAA
+1894 DQVEAMKAA
-1903 RRQLIGVYGMAGM
+1903 RRQLVGVYGMAGI

-1925 YWIAETA
+1925 YWVAEMA
-1932 YNALQDDDDEDFDTV
+1932 YNALQDDDDDDFDTV
-1947 MRKFLGDLI
+1947 MRSFLGDLI

-1961 NYFTNLAIADRVGW
+1961 NYYTNLAIADRVGW

-1997 EAILGAPYSVIN
+1997 EAILGAPYSIIN
-2009 SIYRGKELIGE
+2009 SIYRGKELISE
-2020 GQFERGVEAMLP
+2020 GHFERGVEAMLP
-2032 IALRNVLKG
+2032 VALRNILKG

-2056 VMGDVNGYS
+2056 VMGDINGYN
-2065 AAMQILG
+2065 AMMQVLG

-2079 NKYED
+2079 TKYED
-2084 NAYAKKFQDA
+2084 NAYAKKVSDA
-2094 TVGQGK
+2094 TIGQSK

-2105 YYIADRLGDYDRA
+2105 YYVADRLGDYDRA
-2118 NMLRDKLFALSD
+2118 DMLRDKLFELSD

-2136 TEETISQSVTARD
+2136 TEETISKSVTARD
-2149 KISDEMYNG
+2149 KISDDMYNG
-2158 IQINKKIRNE
+2158 IQINKKIRNQ

>member
-1 MIIDLPKL
+1 
-9 GAVKF
+9 
-14 RDDLTPEQFNAEVQR
+14 
-29 LAEKYDFKMPRPD
+29 
-42 IGLGEIA
+42 
-49 KRSFMRSVGETGIAF
+49 
-64 GDTLPAMGASAL
+64 
-76 GFNDYAKRQMEEA
+76 
-89 AQTRAELEEKYPTR
+89 
-103 FKSYTEVG
+103 
-111 GPREAL
+111 
-117 EFVAETGGE
+117 
-126 LLPSVG
+126 
-132 TALIP
+132 
-137 GVGFG
+137 
-142 ALGARAG
+142 
-149 VSAATKLA
+149 
-157 AERGLGKYATEALI
+157 
-171 EKGAQAAGRRGMY
+171 
-184 GGVYMGSF
+184 MGSF

-206 TGKFESGIAAL
+206 TGKFEPGIAAL
-217 AGGISAV
+217 AGGIGAV

-232 VFNGLGKYG
+232 IFDGLGKYG

-246 EELAKESNAAPK
+246 EELAKDSRAAPK

-263 LREARDAAAIEG
+263 GKEAAQAAATEG

-327 AKGFVAKRDVKNTE
+327 AKGITAKQEYARQQQP
-341 EANKALAEQE
+341 AAGPAEQTE
-351 QAEAGAVSPEKSA
+351 QPTTTEQLALPAPEQQLQLGYTEPPTEPTLALPAPTPPAAEAVTPEKPA
-364 EYDAQAEQA
+364 IDVVAQLGLNKRSKIA
-373 RAQREKD
+373 RSLAGID
-380 LTAAFSMGDYE
+380 LT
-391 QTKVELAAL
+391 
-400 QARMDAA
+400 
-407 RPNSAAYAELDKAVK
+407 
-422 DKQTELAT
+422 
-430 MEAQKA
+430 
-436 KESAFATAVPDE
+436 
-448 QGLYRAQQIVD
+448 
-459 ATMLKELGVSPMSKV
+459 
-474 ARELI
+474 
-479 GTNLN
+479 
-484 TPEGVA
+484 TPEGV
-490 KFVNTL
+490 KQLITTL

-508 AYDALIKTLKPQVV
+508 AYDALIKSLDPQLV
-522 EEAAR
+522 EAAAR

-533 VNARQPN
+533 VDARQPN
-540 ITPSGEGATVDSA
+540 PPASGEGATVDSA
-553 TDQGAATEG
+553 TNQGAPTEG
-562 VGGGERP
+562 VEGGERP
-569 RVVSTDTNVAGTN
+569 RVVSTDANVAGTN

-587 TTPAIA
+587 T
-593 GVKVLGLINQID
+593 
-605 TNGGLQNDK
+605 
-614 IENYV
+614 
-619 KNNSFGLETIPA
+619 
-631 SALPDLETLAD
+631 
-642 KDDPYNRV
+642 
-650 LDPDENKISE
+650 
-660 YKKRL
+660 
-665 AANETAPPIVMDA
+665 
-678 NGVILD
+678 
-684 GFHRAIAA
+684 
-692 KELNKPIQAYVAQPS
+692 
-707 TLDSKQQKAPTADPE
+707 APTVDPE
-722 KAFEEGKQAMLEGQG
+722 KAFEEGKQALLEGQG

-767 NPEDTAPQN
+767 NPEDKASQN
-776 KIVEPE
+776 KIVEPK
-782 PKTTPAEKVEK
+782 PKTATTAKVEK
-793 PVADTTVESLEL
+793 PVVDTTAESLEL
-805 KPTPKVDATPDFT
+805 KPTPKVDTTPDFT
-818 KDIETIINKL
+818 KDIDSIVGKL
-828 GDKAKKRGH
+828 GDQAKKRGH

-850 NYPDFALR
+850 NYPDYALR
-858 TIANDIASFKFV
+858 TLANDIASFKFV

-884 YRRAEMPAFKD
+884 YRKSEMKSFKG
-895 RADGVEVAFTETE
+895 REEGSEFTFTEE
-908 MKQHEGQGGTHAKNA
+908 ESKQHQGQGGTHALNA

-939 DKWIKKYTDEDVV
+939 DKWIKTYTDEDLA
-952 SARDQKK
+952 SDRAQKK
-959 AEKQQQLK
+959 AEKQQTLRKANKAQLK
-967 KNVKEQIKQD
+967 DEEFTTDKAEQ
-977 ELSPLSQAIARS
+977 EALS
-989 DIEEDLGIK
+989 DIEEDLGK
-998 KKGRITEKMRKDAK
+998 KRKGRVTEKMRKDAK
-1012 RLAKQA
+1012 KLAKKA
-1018 LEDYM
+1018 LEEYM

-1065 VDALGYLA
+1065 VDALGHLA
-1073 ETTPYDSLSKIAEN
+1073 ETTPYDSLSKIAKN
-1087 LAKYVGNVNVVYGAK
+1087 LAKYVGDVNVVYGAK

-1135 ILANPSHPITRQ
+1135 ILANPSHPVTRQ
-1147 LDKLFKQVKG
+1147 LDKLFKEVKG

-1197 WDKIMNVLRRILGFQ
+1197 WDKIMNVLRRVLGFQ

-1217 ALDAADRLTNQIIS
+1217 ALDAADRLTNQIVS

-1245 SIHNPNIFDNIFKY
+1245 SINNPNLADNIFKY
-1259 ADKVTSGGTIMN
+1259 VSGVTSGGTIMN
-1271 QDTAVKTLASM
+1271 DSTAVEWLAKA

-1292 MRKFLNLSAL
+1292 LRKFLNLSAL

-1340 RLEDFAQTDRYEAWS
+1340 RLEEFAKTDRYEAWS
-1355 KLVNETTRLDVNP
+1355 RLVNESTRLDVNP
-1368 NADAETVARYRN
+1368 NADVETVARYKN
-1380 DNEKFINYQQF
+1380 DTAKYINYQEV
-1391 KAEYNRLTD
+1391 KAQYNRLNP
-1400 TEKKLYKD
+1400 TEKKLYDD
-1408 LFASYEVLFRELKA
+1408 LFNSYKVLFKELKA

-1430 KFPDDQEKALSVYS
+1430 KFPDDKEKALSVYN

-1474 NTNEHATELFESQIE
+1474 NTKDHVSELFESQIE
-1489 RAQKKAKLE
+1489 RAQRKAKL
-1498 TQGHTDFEEK
+1498 QADGYGGFEENTK
-1508 SRFDQLQSRNVPS
+1508 FDQLKSRNVPS
-1521 GSIAGQIIKIMKD
+1521 GSIAGQIVKIMKD
-1534 GGVDDTGV
+1534 GGVGEQGIDD
-1542 ENFLQLIVSAMP
+1542 FLQLIVSAMP

-1587 RQLSRMKYS
+1587 RQLSRMRYS
-1596 EILQSNVDKMRE
+1596 ETLQANIDKMQE
-1608 TASALRGIKS
+1608 AVRGKQVNGKTVGGLKGISNTLGNEFIK
-1618 DIGAEFVTEFM
+1618 EFESRMV
-1629 NRQKYAMNPS
+1629 YAMNPS
-1639 VADWARYASTGAFY
+1639 VSDWARYASTGAFY
-1653 FNLAGNVSSATVN
+1653 FNLAGNVSSAAVN
-1666 FLQTPM
+1666 LLQTPM

-1702 LTRTVKDINGETV
+1702 FTRTIKDINGETV
-1715 TQKAMLSVDNL
+1715 DQKAMLSVDNL
-1726 IGQGKNTEYS
+1726 LGQGKNTEYS
-1736 ELFKTL
+1736 ELFKAL
-1742 KGLGFLQNSTA
+1742 KGFGFLQNSTA
-1753 RDALQAAN
+1753 RDALQASN
-1761 RTPSGKGG
+1761 RPPAEKGG
-1769 AVPFTERVTTYSA
+1769 AVPLTERVATYSA
-1782 FMFHHAERMNRE
+1782 FLFHHAERMNRE
-1794 VTAVAA
+1794 VTAIAA

-1808 KNPSQMT
+1808 KN
-1815 KAERDANLTPEQKQ
+1815 KGVKEAE
-1829 QLAIE
+1829 AIPQAVE

-1880 TIRRSFPISKDMSA
+1880 TIRRSFPISKDMNA
-1894 DEKEAMNAA
+1894 DQIEAMKSA
-1903 RRQLIGVYGMAGM
+1903 RRQLVGVYGMAGL

-1925 YWIAETA
+1925 YWVAEMA
-1932 YNALQDDDDEDFDTV
+1932 YNALQDDDDDDFDTV
-1947 MRKFLGDLI
+1947 MRKFLGDLV

-1961 NYFTNLAIADRVGW
+1961 NYYTNLAIADRVGW

-1997 EAILGAPYSVIN
+1997 EAILGAPYSIIN
-2009 SIYRGKELIGE
+2009 SFYRGKELISE
-2020 GQFERGVEAMLP
+2020 GHFERGVEAMLP
-2032 IALRNVLKG
+2032 IALRNILKG
-2041 VRYATEGANTLRGDP
+2041 ARYATEGANTLRGDP
-2056 VMGDVNGYS
+2056 VMGDINGYN
-2065 AAMQILG
+2065 AMMQVLG

-2079 NKYED
+2079 ARYED
-2084 NAYAKKFQDA
+2084 NAYAKKVDDA
-2094 TVGQGK
+2094 TIGQSK

-2118 NMLRDKLFALSD
+2118 DMLRDKLFALSD

-2136 TEETISQSVTARD
+2136 TDETINKSVTARD

-2158 IQINKKIRNE
+2158 VQINKKLRNE

>member
-29 LAEKYDFKMPRPD
+29 LSAKYDFKMPRPD

-89 AQTRAELEEKYPTR
+89 AQSRAELEEKYPTR

-111 GPREAL
+111 SPREAL

-149 VSAATKLA
+149 ATAATKLA

-232 VFNGLGKYG
+232 VFDGLGKYG

-327 AKGFVAKRDVKNTE
+327 AKGFAAKRDVKNTE

-364 EYDAQAEQA
+364 EYDAQAKQA

-459 ATMLKELGVSPMSKV
+459 ATMLKELGISPTSKV

-562 VGGGERP
+562 VGRGERP
-569 RVVSTDTNVAGTN
+569 RVVSTDTDVAGTN
-582 VGKEP
+582 VGEKP
-587 TTPAIA
+587 ATPAIA

-722 KAFEEGKQAMLEGQG
+722 KAFEEGKQAMLDGQG

-747 FAMYFQSGWLEQERE
+747 YAMYFQSGWLEQERE

-767 NPEDTAPQN
+767 NPEDTTLQDTAP
-776 KIVEPE
+776 KSKS
-782 PKTTPAEKVEK
+782 KTAATAKVEK
-793 PVADTTVESLEL
+793 PVVDTTAESLDL
-805 KPTPKVDATPDFT
+805 KPTPKVDTTPDFT
-818 KDIETIINKL
+818 KDIDSIVTKL
-828 GDKAKKRGH
+828 GDQAKKRGH
-837 TELEKDARAYFGR
+837 TELETDARAYFGR
-850 NYPDFALR
+850 NYPDYALR
-858 TIANDIASFKFV
+858 TLANDIASSKFV

-876 LYRNGATA
+876 IYRGGATA
-884 YRRAEMPAFKD
+884 YRRAEMPAFKGT
-895 RADGVEVAFTETE
+895 AGGPEVAFTESE
-908 MKQHEGQGGTHAKNA
+908 MKQHQGQGGVHAKNA

-932 PESVAYL
+932 PESLAYL
-939 DKWIKKYTDEDVV
+939 DKWIKTYTDEDAT
-952 SARDQKK
+952 SAKYQKK
-959 AEKQQQLK
+959 AEKQQILKKAGKAQLK
-967 KNVKEQIKQD
+967 DEEFTTDKAEQ
-977 ELSPLSQAIARS
+977 EALS
-989 DIEEDLGIK
+989 DIEEDLGK
-998 KKGRITEKMRKDAK
+998 KRKGRVTEKMRKDAK
-1012 RLAKQA
+1012 KLAKKA
-1018 LEDYM
+1018 LEEYM
-1023 GVEGIDDITDSGF
+1023 GVEGIDNITDSGF

-1065 VDALGYLA
+1065 VNALKNLA
-1073 ETTPYDSLSKIAEN
+1073 ETTNFDSLSKIADT
-1087 LAKYVGNVNVVYGAK
+1087 LAKYVGDVNVVYGAK

-1113 YLTEDATGY
+1113 YLTEDATNY

-1135 ILANPSHPITRQ
+1135 ILANPSHPVTRQ
-1147 LDKLFKQVKG
+1147 LDKLFKEVKG

-1391 KAEYNRLTD
+1391 KVEYNKLNP
-1400 TEKKLYKD
+1400 TEKKLYDD
-1408 LFASYEVLFRELKA
+1408 LFNSYKVLFKELKA

-1430 KFPDDQEKALSVYS
+1430 KFPDDQEKALSVYN

-1474 NTNEHATELFESQIE
+1474 DTNEHATELFESQIE

-1508 SRFDQLQSRNVPS
+1508 SRFNELQSRNVPS

-1534 GGVDDTGV
+1534 GGVDDAGV

-1596 EILQSNVDKMRE
+1596 EILQGNVDKMRE
-1608 TASALRGIKS
+1608 TAGTLRGVKS
-1618 DIGAEFVTEFM
+1618 DIGAEFIKEFED
-1629 NRQKYAMNPS
+1629 RQKYAMNPNVS
-1639 VADWARYASTGAFY
+1639 LWARYASTGAFY
-1653 FNLAGNVSSATVN
+1653 YNLAGNVSSATVN
-1666 FLQTPM
+1666 LLQTPM
-1672 IVLPQLGGTYGFLKA
+1672 IVLPQLGGTYGFLDA
-1687 GAALMKATKLYGASG
+1687 GAALMKATKLYGTSG
-1702 LTRTVKDINGETV
+1702 ISRTIKDINGETV

-1726 IGQGKNTEYS
+1726 IGQGKNTEYT
-1736 ELFKTL
+1736 ELFKAL
-1742 KGLGFLQNSTA
+1742 KGFGFLQNSTA
-1753 RDALQAAN
+1753 RDAMQAAN
-1761 RTPSGKGG
+1761 RPPAEKGG
-1769 AVPFTERVTTYSA
+1769 AVPLTERVATYSA
-1782 FMFHHAERMNRE
+1782 FLFHHAERMNRE
-1794 VTAVAA
+1794 ITAIAA

-1808 KNPSQMT
+1808 KN
-1815 KAERDANLTPEQKQ
+1815 KGVKEAE
-1829 QLAIE
+1829 AIPQAVE

-1961 NYFTNLAIADRVGW
+1961 NYFTNLAVADRVGW

-1997 EAILGAPYSVIN
+1997 EAILGAPYSIIN

-2032 IALRNVLKG
+2032 IALRNILKG

-2079 NKYED
+2079 TKYED

-2105 YYIADRLGDYDRA
+2105 YYVADRLGDYDRA

>member
-1 MIIDLPKL
+1 MIVNLPKL
-9 GAVKF
+9 GQVAFPDGLSAKEY
-14 RDDLTPEQFNAEVQR
+14 DALIGKLEQ
-29 LAEKYDFKMPRPD
+29 KYDFRMPKPEM
-42 IGLGEIA
+42 GLGEIA
-49 KRSFMRSVGETGIAF
+49 KRGFMRSVGETGIAF

-89 AQTRAELEEKYPTR
+89 AQSRAELEEKYPTR

-149 VSAATKLA
+149 ASAATKLA
-157 AERGLGKYATEALI
+157 AERGLGKYATEELI
-171 EKGAQAAGRRGMY
+171 KQGSLSAGRKGMY

-232 VFNGLGKYG
+232 IFDGLGKYG

-246 EELAKESNAAPK
+246 EELAKDSKAAPK

-263 LREARDAAAIEG
+263 AREASEAAATEG

-289 QVAGSAKGLFDPENI
+289 QVAGSSKGLFDPENI

-316 GGAGFGIPGGV
+316 GGAGFGVPGGV
-327 AKGFVAKRDVKNTE
+327 AKGFAAKRDVYATG
-341 EANKALAEQE
+341 EAQKALAEQE
-351 QAEAGAVSPEKSA
+351 QAEAGAVPPEKSA

-391 QTKVELAAL
+391 QTKTELAAL

-496 ENPAFKGKINEE
+496 ENPSFKGKINEE

-533 VNARQPN
+533 VDARQPN

-562 VGGGERP
+562 VGGGERLGM
-569 RVVSTDTNVAGTN
+569 VSTDTDVAGTN
-582 VGKEP
+582 VGEEP
-587 TTPAIA
+587 TTPP
-593 GVKVLGLINQID
+593 V
-605 TNGGLQNDK
+605 
-614 IENYV
+614 
-619 KNNSFGLETIPA
+619 
-631 SALPDLETLAD
+631 
-642 KDDPYNRV
+642 
-650 LDPDENKISE
+650 
-660 YKKRL
+660 
-665 AANETAPPIVMDA
+665 
-678 NGVILD
+678 
-684 GFHRAIAA
+684 
-692 KELNKPIQAYVAQPS
+692 
-707 TLDSKQQKAPTADPE
+707 DPE
-722 KAFEEGKQAMLEGQG
+722 KVFEEGKQALLEGQG

-747 FAMYFQSGWLEQERE
+747 YAMYFQSGWLEQERE

-776 KIVEPE
+776 KVVEPE
-782 PKTTPAEKVEK
+782 PKTTPAAKVEK
-793 PVADTTVESLEL
+793 PVVDTTAESLDL
-805 KPTPKVDATPDFT
+805 KPTPKVDTTPDFT
-818 KDIETIINKL
+818 KDIDTIIGKL
-828 GDKAKKRGH
+828 GDQGKKRGH
-837 TELEKDARAYFGR
+837 TELETDARAYFGR
-850 NYPDFALR
+850 NYPDFAIR
-858 TIANDIASFKFV
+858 SIAHDLVRQK
-870 DKTGKG
+870 
-876 LYRNGATA
+876 TA
-884 YRRAEMPAFKD
+884 YRRADMKAFEKTPE
-895 RADGVEVAFTETE
+895 GPEVAFTEAE
-908 MKQHEGQGGTHAKNA
+908 IKQHKGQGGAHAKNA

-932 PESVAYL
+932 PETVAYL
-939 DKWIKKYTDEDVV
+939 DKWIAKYTKEEAE
-952 SARDQKK
+952 SKRYQKK
-959 AEKQQQLK
+959 AEKQQELKKAGKAQLK
-967 KNVKEQIKQD
+967 DEEFTTDKAEQ
-977 ELSPLSQAIARS
+977 EALS
-989 DIEEDLGIK
+989 DIEEDLGK
-998 KKGRITEKMRKDAK
+998 KRKGRVTEKMRKDAK
-1012 RLAKQA
+1012 KLAKKA
-1018 LEDYM
+1018 LEEYM
-1023 GVEGIDDITDSGF
+1023 GVEGIDDIIDSGF

-1049 KSSHPSVLR
+1049 RSSHPSVLR
-1058 SLRDGNL
+1058 SLRNGNL
-1065 VDALGYLA
+1065 VDALGHLA
-1073 ETTPYDSLSKIAEN
+1073 ETTNFDSLSKIADT
-1087 LAKYVGNVNVVYGAK
+1087 LAKYVGDVNDVYGAK

-1113 YLTEDATGY
+1113 YLTEDATNY

-1135 ILANPSHPITRQ
+1135 ILANPSHPVTRQ
-1147 LDKLFKQVKG
+1147 LDKLFKEVKG

-1391 KAEYNRLTD
+1391 KAEYNRLNP
-1400 TEKKLYKD
+1400 TEKKLYDD
-1408 LFASYEVLFRELKA
+1408 LFKSYNELFKELKK
-1422 SIRNNLLV
+1422 SLYNNLEA
-1430 KFPDDQEKALSVYS
+1430 KFPDDKAKVSSVYN

-1469 TYLDK
+1469 TYIDK
-1474 NTNEHATELFESQIE
+1474 NTKEHATELFESQIE

-1498 TQGHTDFEEK
+1498 MQGHTDFEEK

-1534 GGVDDTGV
+1534 GGVDDAGV

-1608 TASALRGIKS
+1608 TAGTLRGVKS
-1618 DIGAEFVTEFM
+1618 DIGAEFVTEFVD
-1629 NRQKYAMNPS
+1629 RQKYAMNPNVS
-1639 VADWARYASTGAFY
+1639 DWARYASTGAFY

-1666 FLQTPM
+1666 LLQTPM

-1687 GAALMKATKLYGASG
+1687 GAALMKATKLYGTSG
-1702 LTRTVKDINGETV
+1702 ISRTIKDINGETV

-1726 IGQGKNTEYS
+1726 IGKGKNTEYS

-1761 RTPSGKGG
+1761 RTPSGKGA
-1769 AVPFTERVTTYSA
+1769 AVPLTERVTTYSA

-1794 VTAVAA
+1794 ITAIAA

-1808 KNPSQMT
+1808 KNKGVT
-1815 KAERDANLTPEQKQ
+1815 GAEAQR
-1829 QLAIE
+1829 LAIE

-1903 RRQLIGVYGMAGM
+1903 RRQLVGVYGMAGM

-1925 YWIAETA
+1925 YWVAEMA
-1932 YNALQDDDDEDFDTV
+1932 YNALQDDDDDDFDTV

-1961 NYFTNLAIADRVGW
+1961 NYYTNLAIADRVGW

-1997 EAILGAPYSVIN
+1997 EAILGAPYSIVN
-2009 SIYRGKELIGE
+2009 NMFRAKELFDE
-2020 GQFERGVEAMLP
+2020 GHFMRSIETALP
-2032 IALRNVLKG
+2032 VALRNIPKSY
-2041 VRYATEGANTLRGDP
+2041 RYFTEGANTLRGDP
-2056 VMGDVNGYS
+2056 VMGEINGYN
-2065 AAMQILG
+2065 AMMQLLG

-2079 NKYED
+2079 TKYED

-2136 TEETISQSVTARD
+2136 TEETISESVTARD